1 MASKEYKLAV
11 RIMGIMDG
19 SLGKSVALTK
29 KQLRDIAKQATAPGI
44 SSGKLTNNEKIL
56 NAPYNAMKKIGKA
69 GAIAMG
75 TISAAALAA
84 GKKAVDVGMDFDKAM
99 SSWKGTAKAT
109 EAEFNIAREA
119 AMKYGRETTKTATE
133 SANALEYMALAGWS
147 VEDSVKALPS
157 VLKLSEATNLDLA
170 RTSDLVTDSMSATG
184 EVIGENGTNLQRFL
198 DVATMANNK
207 SNQTAEQLMEAWIQ
221 TGGVFKG
228 LKVDIEDSA
237 TALGVLA
244 NRGIK
249 GSEAGTALNAI
260 MINLTTGAGQAG
272 KAMKKLGVSAFQDGK
287 FKGLKQTLTEV
298 RDKLAGMTEEE
309 QNYYKARI
317 GGKHHIDAFTH
328 LLNGLDAVKDGKNEW
343 DGLNESL
350 RNANGSLQQMA
361 ATKMD
366 NLWGDTKIL
375 ESAMQDLGIKV
386 NDALNIPLR
395 DGAKAFTNMVYT
407 SDGFIGNLEEL
418 YPKLKRNAEGFG
430 EFVKPVIKIG
440 EFFVSNPEWLTG
452 AVWGFSTLALSL
464 KAVNV
469 GAKGIEA
476 FPKLIASLTTSLTA
490 NPMLAAATGIGI
502 LASGLIGLSTAIDA
516 YNAKEGKKDL
526 NKRFGDMKLSLKEL
540 NDVAMEIVGKKTF
553 ERLSQASKQLSAV
566 GQYSK
571 EIDRTAESLQ
581 KLQLRLS
588 VNSDFNKEDAEKL
601 GTELESL
608 ASGVSN
614 LVSEQQIAMHFSIRG
629 LFGDGDTTGE
639 GLIKQFDGMYTSI
652 RGDVERIG
660 KQLGDEYKKAMEDGI
675 ITPIEQETINT
686 LTKQLLDL
694 KEQAMQSENKVK
706 WDLLNNDAENAPL
719 TSESFANVVNKSSEY
734 AGEMTDNANELAKNS
749 LLHAEK
755 TLKESNEQGLIP
767 GDEGYYSQSMYDR
780 DVANIQKQR
789 QSVVMEAKAKPMEML
804 VNKVLKEYGKEFDER
819 DAKLR
824 NMDYNTEINLDIPFS
839 GKIGLSD
846 KKSQRG
852 LKDFLK
858 ENSDAIKQFREDVAS
873 MDTIPEDMQKTLDEL
888 NRIESITGNEVARK
902 GFLKKL
908 FSESYEKDL
917 SWHAKDYAKRFG
929 YSLKDAFSK
938 PIPISTNILLQ
949 NGSMSGMENILNS
962 VRNFFSGQNVKVNMP
977 IAPFANPAAKV
988 ESTAKAKGL
997 DKPSLIRKFAVGGRV
1012 NGPTNALIGEG
1023 GDAEYVIPM
1032 NNSARAASLLH
1043 QANAELSGINPSVG
1057 GQQNISYSPTINIT
1071 GGNASELK
1079 SALSD
1084 SYLDFKAMMDRYARE
1099 TRRVSF

>member
-19 SLGKSVALTK
+19 SLSKSAALTK
-29 KQLRDIAKQATAPGI
+29 KQIRDIAKQAAAPGTLGPI
-44 SSGKLTNNEKIL
+44 EQLAKNDKIL

-69 GAIAMG
+69 GVVAMG
-75 TISAAALAA
+75 TISAAALMA

-99 SSWKGTAKAT
+99 SSWKGTAKAN
-109 EAEFNIAREA
+109 EEEFNIAREA

-184 EVIGENGTNLQRFL
+184 EVIGENGKNLQRFL
-198 DVATMANNK
+198 DVATTANNK

-228 LKVDIEDSA
+228 LRVDIEDSA

-272 KAMKKLGVSAFQDGK
+272 KAMKKLGVSAFKDGK
-287 FKGLKQTLTEV
+287 FKGLKQTLTDV
-298 RDKLAGMTEEE
+298 RDKLAGLTEEE
-309 QNYYKARI
+309 QNFYKARI

-328 LLNGLDAVKDGKNEW
+328 LLNGLDATKDGKKEW
-343 DGLNESL
+343 DSLNESL

-375 ESAMQDLGIKV
+375 QSAMQDLGIKV
-386 NDALNIPLR
+386 SDAINIPLR
-395 DGAKAFTNMVYT
+395 DGAKAFTNMVYA

-418 YPKLKRNAEGFG
+418 YPKLKRSAEGFG

-452 AVWGFSTLALSL
+452 AVAGFSSMAVFM
-464 KAVNV
+464 KASNV
-469 GAKGIEA
+469 VPKGIESIVG
-476 FPKLIASLTTSLTA
+476 LVTTLGA
-490 NPMLAAATGIGI
+490 NPAVAIMNGISLLAAGI
-502 LASGLIGLSTAIDA
+502 IGVAVAVDK

-526 NKRFGDMKLSLKEL
+526 SKRFGDMKLSLKEL
-540 NDVAMEIVGKKTF
+540 NDVALEIVGKKTF

-571 EIDRTAESLQ
+571 DIDKTAESIE

-588 VNSDFNKEDAEKL
+588 VSSDFNPEDAEKL

-629 LFGDGDTTGE
+629 LFGEDSETGE
-639 GLIKQFDGMYTSI
+639 SLIKQFDGMYTSI

-686 LTKQLLDL
+686 LTQQILDL
-694 KEQAMQSENKVK
+694 KEQVMQTENKVK

-719 TSESFANVVNKSSEY
+719 TSESFTNVVNQASEY
-734 AGEMTDNANELAKNS
+734 GGEMTDNANELAKNV
-749 LLHAEK
+749 LMNAESA
-755 TLKESNEQGLIP
+755 LKKSKELGLSE
-767 GDEGYYSQSMYDR
+767 GDEGYYSQEMYDR
-780 DVANIQKQR
+780 TASDVEKQR
-789 QSVVMEAKAKPMEML
+789 KDTILRAKAKPMEVL
-804 VNKVLKEYGKEFDER
+804 TNKILSLYGKDFEER
-819 DAKLR
+819 EER
-824 NMDYNTEINLDIPFS
+824 IVNIPS
-839 GKIGLSD
+839 VTSLLEHKGIERLTQLKD
-846 KKSQRG
+846 PNAQRG
-852 LKDFLK
+852 LADFLK
-858 ENSDAIKQFREDVAS
+858 ENSDAIKQFREEVAGMDHIPDDVQE
-873 MDTIPEDMQKTLDEL
+873 TIDKL
-888 NRIESITGNEVARK
+888 NKIESITPDKKSKDEY
-902 GFLKKL
+902 LQKL
-908 FSESYEKDL
+908 FMTDKEFSEAAKWFAEKR
-917 SWHAKDYAKRFG
+917 HYT
-929 YSLKDAFSK
+929 LKSELSK
-938 PIPISTNILLQ
+938 PVPISTNIQLQ
-949 NGSMSGMENILNS
+949 SGSMSGLDGILTS
-962 VRNFFSGQNVKVNMP
+962 VRNFLSGRNVQVNMP
-977 IAPFANPAAKV
+977 VAPYASLEEKIKA
-988 ESTAKAKGL
+988 TAKAKGL
-997 DKPSLIRKFAVGGRV
+997 DKPSLIRRYAVGGRV

-1032 NNSARAASLLH
+1032 NNSARAAGLLQ

-1057 GQQNISYSPTINIT
+1057 GQQNINYSPTINIT

-1099 TRRVSF
+1099 ARRVSF

>member
-1 MASKEYKLAV
+1 MASKEYKLVV
-11 RIMGIMDG
+11 RIAGIMDA
-19 SLGKSVALTK
+19 SLGKSAALTK
-29 KQLRDIAKQATAPGI
+29 KQMRDIAKQAAAPGALGPI
-44 SSGKLTNNEKIL
+44 KQLAKNDKIL

-69 GAIAMG
+69 GAVAMG
-75 TISAAALAA
+75 TVSAAALMA

-99 SSWKGTAKAT
+99 SSWKGTAKAS
-109 EAEFNIAREA
+109 EEEFNIAREA

-184 EVIGENGTNLQRFL
+184 EVIGENGENLQRFL
-198 DVATMANNK
+198 DVATTANNK

-228 LKVDIEDSA
+228 LNVDIEDSA

-272 KAMKKLGVSAFQDGK
+272 KAMKKLGVSAFKDGK
-287 FKGLKQTLTEV
+287 FKGLKQTLTDV
-298 RDKLAGMTEEE
+298 RDKLAGLTEEE
-309 QNYYKARI
+309 QNFYKARI

-328 LLNGLDAVKDGKNEW
+328 LLNGLDATKDGKKEW
-343 DGLNESL
+343 DSLNESL

-375 ESAMQDLGIKV
+375 QSAMQDLGIKV
-386 NDALNIPLR
+386 NDAINIPLR
-395 DGAKAFTNMVYT
+395 DGAKAFTNMVYA

-418 YPKLKRNAEGFG
+418 YPKLKRSAEGFG

-452 AVWGFSTLALSL
+452 AVAGFSSMAVFM
-464 KAVNV
+464 KASNV
-469 GAKGIEA
+469 VPKGIESIVG
-476 FPKLIASLTTSLTA
+476 LVTTLGA
-490 NPMLAAATGIGI
+490 NPAVAWATGLSALAGGIIGV
-502 LASGLIGLSTAIDA
+502 AAAIDA

-526 NKRFGDMKLSLKEL
+526 SKRFGDMKLSLKEL
-540 NDVAMEIVGKKTF
+540 NDVALEIVGKKTF

-571 EIDRTAESLQ
+571 DIDKTAESIE

-588 VNSDFNKEDAEKL
+588 VSSDFNTEDAEKL
-601 GTELESL
+601 GTELEQL

-629 LFGDGDTTGE
+629 LFGEDSETGE
-639 GLIKQFDGMYTSI
+639 SLIKQFDGMYTSI

-686 LTKQLLDL
+686 LTQQLLDL
-694 KEQAMQSENKVK
+694 KEQAMQSENSAK
-706 WDLLNNDAENAPL
+706 WSLLNNDAENAPL
-719 TSESFANVVNKSSEY
+719 TSESFANVVDKSGEY
-734 AGEMTDNANELAKNS
+734 AKEMADNADELAKNA
-749 LLHAEK
+749 LMNAESA
-755 TLKESNEQGLIP
+755 LKKSKELGLSE
-767 GDEGYYSQSMYDR
+767 GQDGYYSQSMYDKT
-780 DVANIQKQR
+780 VSEINKQR
-789 QSVVMEAKAKPMEML
+789 QSVVMEAKAKPMEL
-804 VNKVLKEYGKEFDER
+804 LTNKIFSAYGKEFDER
-819 DAKLR
+819 DNRIRNLEPGAVLR
-824 NMDYNTEINLDIPFS
+824 YKEEDIVRFEN
-839 GKIGLSD
+839 
-846 KKSQRG
+846 KKAQRG
-852 LKDFLK
+852 LEDYLK
-858 ENSDAIKQFREDVAS
+858 EYAEPIKQFREEVAS
-873 MDTIPEDMQKTLDEL
+873 METVPEEVQKTLDKL
-888 NRIESITGNEVARK
+888 DKIESVTGNEKQRK
-902 GFLKKL
+902 KFLQN
-908 FSESYEKDL
+908 FFGSESEL
-917 SWHAKDYAKRFG
+917 TESAKYYASVYG
-929 YSLKDAFSK
+929 YSLKKEFSK
-938 PIPISTNILLQ
+938 PVSVNTNIQLQ
-949 NGSMSGMENILNS
+949 SGSMSGLDGILAS
-962 VRNFFSGQNVKVNMP
+962 VRNFISGKNVQVNMP
-977 IAPFANPAAKV
+977 VAPYASLEEKIKA
-988 ESTAKAKGL
+988 TAKAKGL
-997 DKPSLIRKFAVGGRV
+997 DKPSLIRRYAVGGRV

-1032 NNSARAASLLH
+1032 NNSARAAGLLQ
-1043 QANAELSGINPSVG
+1043 QANAELSGINSSVG

-1099 TRRVSF
+1099 ARRVSF

>member
-1 MASKEYKLAV
+1 MASKEYKLAI

-19 SLGKSVALTK
+19 SLGKSLALTK
-29 KQLRDIAKQATAPGI
+29 KQMRDIAKQATAPGI
-44 SSGKLTNNEKIL
+44 PSGKLTNNEKIL

-69 GAIAMG
+69 GVVAMG

-147 VEDSVKALPS
+147 VDDSVKALPS
-157 VLKLSEATNLDLA
+157 VLRLAEATNLDLA

-184 EVIGENGTNLQRFL
+184 EVIGENGENLQRFL

-249 GSEAGTALNAI
+249 GSEAGTAMKAI
-260 MINLTTGAGQAG
+260 MINLTAGIGRAG
-272 KAMKKLGVSAFQDGK
+272 KAMNTLGVSAFDKTTGK
-287 FKGLKQTLTEV
+287 FKGLKTVLTELNEKFSTMN
-298 RDKLAGMTEEE
+298 DE
-309 QNYYKARI
+309 QANTYKAML
-317 GGKHHIDAFTH
+317 GGKHHLDAFND
-328 LLNGLDAVKDGKNEW
+328 LLQGLTSEKNGKNEW
-343 DGLNESL
+343 DSLNESL
-350 RNANGSLQQMA
+350 RNANGSLQEMA

-375 ESAMQDLGIKV
+375 QSAMQDLGIKV

-395 DGAKAFTNMVYT
+395 DGAKAFTNMVYA
-407 SDGFIGNLEEL
+407 SDGFIGNLEEM

-430 EFVKPVIKIG
+430 EFIKPVIKIG

-452 AVWGFSTLALSL
+452 ALAGFSSMAVFM
-464 KAVNV
+464 KASNV
-469 GAKGIEA
+469 VPKGIESITKFVTTLGTNPVLA
-476 FPKLIASLTTSLTA
+476 TATGLSL
-490 NPMLAAATGIGI
+490 LAAGI
-502 LASGLIGLSTAIDA
+502 IGVAVAIDT
-516 YNAKEGKKDL
+516 YRAKEGKKDL

-629 LFGDGDTTGE
+629 LFGEGDATGE

-686 LTKQLLDL
+686 LTQQLLDL
-694 KEQAMQSENKVK
+694 KEQVMQAENKAK
-706 WDLLNNDAENAPL
+706 WDLLSNDIENTPL
-719 TSESFANVVNKSSEY
+719 TSESFANLVNKSSEY
-734 AGEMTDNANELAKNS
+734 AKEMEENADESAKNAMAQAS
-749 LLHAEK
+749 LALER
-755 TLKESNEQGLIP
+755 SNKRGLVP
-767 GDEGYYSQSMYDR
+767 GDDEYFSQSMYDR
-780 DVANIQKQR
+780 TISEIKNKR
-789 QSVVMEAKAKPMEML
+789 QNVVMEAKTKPIDILTDKLLSAYGQEFAERDNRIRNLEPGAVLRYDEEDL
-804 VNKVLKEYGKEFDER
+804 VRFENKKAQRGLEDHLKEYAE
-819 DAKLR
+819 
-824 NMDYNTEINLDIPFS
+824 P
-839 GKIGLSD
+839 
-846 KKSQRG
+846 
-852 LKDFLK
+852 
-858 ENSDAIKQFREDVAS
+858 IKQFREEVEN
-873 MDTIPEDMQKTLDEL
+873 MENIPEDVQKTLDKL
-888 NRIESITGNEVARK
+888 DKLESVTGDK
-902 GFLKKL
+902 KQKKKFLQN
-908 FSESYEKDL
+908 FFGSESEL
-917 SWHAKDYAKRFG
+917 SEGAKNFANACG
-929 YSLKDAFSK
+929 YSLKKEFSK
-938 PIPISTNILLQ
+938 PIRINTNIQLQ
-949 NGSMSGMENILNS
+949 NGSMSGMETILNS

-977 IAPFANPAAKV
+977 IAPFANPAAKA

-1032 NNSARAASLLH
+1032 NNSARAASLLQ

-1057 GQQNISYSPTINIT
+1057 GQQNISYSPVINIS
-1071 GGNASELK
+1071 GGNANELK
-1079 SALSD
+1079 AALTD
-1084 SYLDFKAMMDRYARE
+1084 SYADFKAMMDRYARE

>member
-1 MASKEYKLAV
+1 MASKEYKLAI

-19 SLGKSVALTK
+19 SLGKSLALTK
-29 KQLRDIAKQATAPGI
+29 KQMRDIAKQVSAPGAL
-44 SSGKLTNNEKIL
+44 GLGTMEQLAKNEKIL

-69 GAIAMG
+69 GAVAMG
-75 TISAAALAA
+75 TISAAALMA

-147 VEDSVKALPS
+147 VGDSVKALPS

-184 EVIGENGTNLQRFL
+184 EVIGENGENLQRFL

-272 KAMKKLGVSAFQDGK
+272 KAMQKLGVSAFENGK

-298 RDKLAGMTEEE
+298 RDKLSGLTEEE

-375 ESAMQDLGIKV
+375 QSAMQDLGIKV
-386 NDALNIPLR
+386 SDAINMPLR
-395 DGAKAFTNMVYT
+395 DGAKAFTNMVYA

-418 YPKLKRNAEGFG
+418 YPKLKRGAEGFG

-440 EFFVSNPEWLTG
+440 EFFVSNPQWLTG
-452 AVWGFSTLALSL
+452 AVTGFASMAVFM
-464 KAVNV
+464 KASNV
-469 GAKGIEA
+469 VPKGIESIA
-476 FPKLIASLTTSLTA
+476 KLVTTLGA
-490 NPMLAAATGIGI
+490 NPVLAWATGLSLLAGGIIGV
-502 LASGLIGLSTAIDA
+502 ARAVDA

-540 NDVAMEIVGKKTF
+540 GDVAMEIVGKKTF

-629 LFGDGDTTGE
+629 LFGEGDATGE

-686 LTKQLLDL
+686 LTQQLLDL
-694 KEQAMQSENKVK
+694 KEQAMKSENNAK
-706 WDLLNNDAENAPL
+706 WSLLNNDAENAPL
-719 TSESFANVVNKSSEY
+719 TSESFANVVNKSGEY
-734 AGEMTDNANELAKNS
+734 AKEMADNADELAKNA
-749 LLHAEK
+749 LMNAESA
-755 TLKESNEQGLIP
+755 LKKSKELGLSE
-767 GDEGYYSQSMYDR
+767 GQDGYYSQSMYNSAIADIEKR
-780 DVANIQKQR
+780 R
-789 QSVVMEAKAKPMEML
+789 QGVVMEAKAKPIEL
-804 VNKVLKEYGKEFDER
+804 LTNKILSAYGKEFNER
-819 DAKLR
+819 DNRIRNLEPGAVLR
-824 NMDYNTEINLDIPFS
+824 YDEEDLVRFEN
-839 GKIGLSD
+839 
-846 KKSQRG
+846 KKAQRG
-852 LKDFLK
+852 LEDYLK
-858 ENSDAIKQFREDVAS
+858 EYAEPIKQFREEVAS
-873 MDTIPEDMQKTLDEL
+873 METIPEDVQKTLDKL
-888 NRIESITGNEVARK
+888 DKIESVTGDKKQRK
-902 GFLKKL
+902 KFLQN
-908 FSESYEKDL
+908 FFGSESEL
-917 SWHAKDYAKRFG
+917 TESAKYYASVYG
-929 YSLKDAFSK
+929 YSLKKEFSK
-938 PIPISTNILLQ
+938 PISVNTNIQLQ

-1032 NNSARAASLLH
+1032 NNSARAASLLQ

-1057 GQQNISYSPTINIT
+1057 GQQNISYSPTINIS
-1071 GGNASELK
+1071 GGNANEIK

-1084 SYLDFKAMMDRYARE
+1084 SYADFKAMMDRYARE
-1099 TRRVSF
+1099 TRRTSF

>member
-1 MASKEYKLAV
+1 MASKEYKLAI

-19 SLGKSVALTK
+19 SLGKSLALTK
-29 KQLRDIAKQATAPGI
+29 KQMRDIAKQVSAPGALGL
-44 SSGKLTNNEKIL
+44 GKMEQLANNEKIL

-69 GAIAMG
+69 GAVAMG
-75 TISAAALAA
+75 TISAAALMA

-109 EAEFNIAREA
+109 EAEFNLAREA

-147 VEDSVKALPS
+147 VGDSVKALPS

-272 KAMKKLGVSAFQDGK
+272 KAMQKLGVSAFENGK

-298 RDKLAGMTEEE
+298 RDKLSGLTEEE

-350 RNANGSLQQMA
+350 KNANGSLQQMA

-375 ESAMQDLGIKV
+375 QSAMQDLGIKAS
-386 NDALNIPLR
+386 DAINIPLR
-395 DGAKAFTNMVYT
+395 DGAKAFTNMVYA

-418 YPKLKRNAEGFG
+418 YPKLKRGAEGFG
-430 EFVKPVIKIG
+430 EFVEPVLKIG

-452 AVWGFSTLALSL
+452 AVTGFASMAVFM
-464 KAVNV
+464 KASNV
-469 GAKGIEA
+469 VPKGIESIA
-476 FPKLIASLTTSLTA
+476 KLVTTLGA
-490 NPMLAAATGIGI
+490 NPVLAWATGLSLLAGGIIGV
-502 LASGLIGLSTAIDA
+502 ARAVDA

-540 NDVAMEIVGKKTF
+540 GDVAMEIVGKKTF

-629 LFGDGDTTGE
+629 LFGEGDATGE

-686 LTKQLLDL
+686 LTQQLLDL
-694 KEQAMQSENKVK
+694 KEQAMKSENNAK
-706 WDLLNNDAENAPL
+706 WSLLNNDAENAPL
-719 TSESFANVVNKSSEY
+719 TSESFANVVNKSGEY
-734 AGEMTDNANELAKNS
+734 AKEMADNADELAKNAMMN
-749 LLHAEK
+749 AEA
-755 TLKESNEQGLIP
+755 TLNKSKELGLSE
-767 GDEGYYSQSMYDR
+767 GQDGYYSQSMYDSAIAGIEKR
-780 DVANIQKQR
+780 R
-789 QSVVMEAKAKPMEML
+789 QSVVMEAKAKPIEL
-804 VNKVLKEYGKEFDER
+804 LTNKILSAYGKEFDER
-819 DAKLR
+819 DNRIRNLEPGAVLR
-824 NMDYNTEINLDIPFS
+824 YNEEDIVRFEN
-839 GKIGLSD
+839 
-846 KKSQRG
+846 KKAQRG
-852 LKDFLK
+852 LEDYLK
-858 ENSDAIKQFREDVAS
+858 EYAEPIKQFREEVAS
-873 MDTIPEDMQKTLDEL
+873 METVPEDVQKTLDKL
-888 NRIESITGNEVARK
+888 DKIESVTGDKKQRK
-902 GFLKKL
+902 KFLQN
-908 FSESYEKDL
+908 FFGSESEL
-917 SWHAKDYAKRFG
+917 TESAKYYASVYG
-929 YSLKDAFSK
+929 YSLKKEFSK
-938 PIPISTNILLQ
+938 PVTVNTNIQLQ

-1032 NNSARAASLLH
+1032 NNSARAANLLQ

-1057 GQQNISYSPTINIT
+1057 GQQNISYSPIINIS
-1071 GGNASELK
+1071 GGNANEIK
-1079 SALSD
+1079 SVLSD
-1084 SYLDFKAMMDRYARE
+1084 SYADFKAMMDRYARE
-1099 TRRVSF
+1099 TRRTSF

>member
-1 MASKEYKLAV
+1 MASKEYKLAI

-19 SLGKSVALTK
+19 SLGKSLALTK
-29 KQLRDIAKQATAPGI
+29 KQMRDIAKQVSAPGALGLGTI
-44 SSGKLTNNEKIL
+44 EQLAKNEKIL

-69 GAIAMG
+69 GAVAMG
-75 TISAAALAA
+75 TISAAALMA

-133 SANALEYMALAGWS
+133 SANALEYMALAGWN
-147 VEDSVKALPS
+147 VDESVKALPS

-184 EVIGENGTNLQRFL
+184 EVIGENGENLQRFL

-228 LKVDIEDSA
+228 LRVDIEDSA

-272 KAMKKLGVSAFQDGK
+272 KAMQKLGVSAFENGK

-298 RDKLAGMTEEE
+298 RDKLSGLTEEE

-350 RNANGSLQQMA
+350 RNANGSLKQMA

-375 ESAMQDLGIKV
+375 QSAMQDLGIKV
-386 NDALNIPLR
+386 SDAINIPLR
-395 DGAKAFTNMVYT
+395 DGAKAFTNMIYA

-418 YPKLKRNAEGFG
+418 YPKLKRGAEGFG
-430 EFVKPVIKIG
+430 EFVEPVLKIG

-452 AVWGFSTLALSL
+452 AVTGFASMAVFM
-464 KAVNV
+464 KASNV
-469 GAKGIEA
+469 VPKGIESIA
-476 FPKLIASLTTSLTA
+476 KLVTTLGA
-490 NPMLAAATGIGI
+490 NPVLAWATGLSLLAGGIIGV
-502 LASGLIGLSTAIDA
+502 ARAVDA

-540 NDVAMEIVGKKTF
+540 GDVAMEIVGKKTF

-629 LFGDGDTTGE
+629 LFGEGDATGE

-686 LTKQLLDL
+686 LTQQLLDL
-694 KEQAMQSENKVK
+694 KEQAMQSENNAK
-706 WDLLNNDAENAPL
+706 WSLLNNDAENAPL

-734 AGEMTDNANELAKNS
+734 AKEMADNADELAKNS
-749 LLHAEK
+749 LMNAESA
-755 TLKESNEQGLIP
+755 LKKSKELGLSE
-767 GDEGYYSQSMYDR
+767 GQDGYYSQSMYDSAIAEIEKR
-780 DVANIQKQR
+780 R
-789 QSVVMEAKAKPMEML
+789 QSVVMEAKAKPIEL
-804 VNKVLKEYGKEFDER
+804 LTNKILSAYGKEFDER
-819 DAKLR
+819 DNRIRNLEQGAVLR
-824 NMDYNTEINLDIPFS
+824 YNEEDIVRFEN
-839 GKIGLSD
+839 
-846 KKSQRG
+846 KKAQRG
-852 LKDFLK
+852 LEDYLK
-858 ENSDAIKQFREDVAS
+858 EYAEPIKQFREEVAS
-873 MDTIPEDMQKTLDEL
+873 METVPEDVQKTLDKL
-888 NRIESITGNEVARK
+888 DKIESVTGDKKQRK
-902 GFLKKL
+902 KFLQN
-908 FSESYEKDL
+908 FFGSESEL
-917 SWHAKDYAKRFG
+917 TESAKYYASVYG
-929 YSLKDAFSK
+929 YSLKKEFSK
-938 PIPISTNILLQ
+938 PVAVNTNIQLQ

-1032 NNSARAASLLH
+1032 NNSARAASLLQ

-1057 GQQNISYSPTINIT
+1057 GQQNISYSPTINIS
-1071 GGNASELK
+1071 GGNANEIK

-1084 SYLDFKAMMDRYARE
+1084 SYADFKAMMDRYARE
-1099 TRRVSF
+1099 TRRTSF

>member
-1 MASKEYKLAV
+1 MASKEYKLAI

-19 SLGKSVALTK
+19 SLSKSAALTK
-29 KQLRDIAKQATAPGI
+29 KQMRDIAKQAAAPGTLGPI
-44 SSGKLTNNEKIL
+44 EQLTKNEKIL

-69 GAIAMG
+69 GAVAMG
-75 TISAAALAA
+75 TVSAAALMA

-147 VEDSVKALPS
+147 VNDSVKALPS

-184 EVIGENGTNLQRFL
+184 EVIGENGENLQRFL
-198 DVATMANNK
+198 DVATTANNK

-228 LKVDIEDSA
+228 LRVDIEDSA

-272 KAMKKLGVSAFQDGK
+272 KAMKKLGVSAFKDGK
-287 FKGLKQTLTEV
+287 FKGLKQTLTDV
-298 RDKLAGMTEEE
+298 RDKLAGLTEEE
-309 QNYYKARI
+309 QNFYKARI

-343 DGLNESL
+343 DGLNEAL
-350 RNANGSLQQMA
+350 RNANGSLQEMA

-375 ESAMQDLGIKV
+375 QSAMQDLGIKV
-386 NDALNIPLR
+386 SDALNIPLR
-395 DGAKAFTNMVYT
+395 DGAKAFTNMVYA

-430 EFVKPVIKIG
+430 EFVKPVIKMG

-452 AVWGFSTLALSL
+452 AVWGFSALALSL
-464 KAVNV
+464 KAVNT
-469 GAKGIEA
+469 GAKGIESIIG
-476 FPKLIASLTTSLTA
+476 FVTTLGA
-490 NPMLAAATGIGI
+490 NPVLAIATGLGLVASGIIGVAAA
-502 LASGLIGLSTAIDA
+502 IDT

-571 EIDRTAESLQ
+571 DIDRTAESIQ
-581 KLQLRLS
+581 KLQLRIS
-588 VNSDFNKEDAEKL
+588 VSSDFNPEDAEKL
-601 GTELESL
+601 GTELEQL

-629 LFGDGDTTGE
+629 LFGEGDATGE

-686 LTKQLLDL
+686 LTKQILDL
-694 KEQAMQSENKVK
+694 KEQVMQSENKAK

-719 TSESFANVVNKSSEY
+719 TSESFANVVNKSGEY
-734 AGEMTDNANELAKNS
+734 AKEAADNANELAKNS
-749 LLHAEK
+749 LMNAEA
-755 TLKESNEQGLIP
+755 TLKKSKELGLTE
-767 GDEGYYSQSMYDR
+767 GQDGYYSQDMYDK
-780 DVANIQKQR
+780 DVTNIEKQR
-789 QSVVMEAKAKPMEML
+789 QNVVMEAKAKPIELLTNKLLSSYEKEFAERDNRIRNLEPGDALRYTEDDL
-804 VNKVLKEYGKEFDER
+804 VRFQDKKAQGGFEKYLKEYAE
-819 DAKLR
+819 
-824 NMDYNTEINLDIPFS
+824 P
-839 GKIGLSD
+839 
-846 KKSQRG
+846 
-852 LKDFLK
+852 
-858 ENSDAIKQFREDVAS
+858 IKQFRDEVANMES
-873 MDTIPEDMQKTLDEL
+873 VPDDIQKTLDKL
-888 NRIESITGNEVARK
+888 DKIESVTGDEKKAKKFLQNFFGSERGLSEGAK
-902 GFLKKL
+902 YYAESCGYLLKK
-908 FSESYEKDL
+908 E
-917 SWHAKDYAKRFG
+917 
-929 YSLKDAFSK
+929 FSK

-949 NGSMSGMENILNS
+949 NGSMSGMESVLNS
-962 VRNFFSGQNVKVNMP
+962 VRNYFSNQNVKVNMP
-977 IAPFANPAAKV
+977 IAPYANASEKI
-988 ESTAKAKGL
+988 ESTIKSKGL

-1057 GQQNISYSPTINIT
+1057 GQQNISYSPVINIS
-1071 GGNASELK
+1071 GGNANELK
-1079 SALSD
+1079 AALTD
-1084 SYLDFKAMMDRYARE
+1084 SYADFKAMMDRYARE

>member
-19 SLGKSVALTK
+19 SLSKSAALTK
-29 KQLRDIAKQATAPGI
+29 KQIRDIAKQAAAPGAL
-44 SSGKLTNNEKIL
+44 GPVQQLANNEKIL
-56 NAPYNAMKKIGKA
+56 NAPYKAMKKIGKA
-69 GAIAMG
+69 GAVAMG
-75 TISAAALAA
+75 TISAAALMA

-99 SSWKGTAKAT
+99 SSWKGTAKAS
-109 EAEFNIAREA
+109 EAEFSLAREA
-119 AMKYGRETTKTATE
+119 ALKYGRETTKTATE

-184 EVIGENGTNLQRFL
+184 EVIGENGENLQRFL
-198 DVATMANNK
+198 DVATTANNK

-272 KAMKKLGVSAFQDGK
+272 KAMQKLGVSAFENGK

-298 RDKLAGMTEEE
+298 RDKLSGLTEEE

-350 RNANGSLQQMA
+350 RTANGSLQQMA

-375 ESAMQDLGIKV
+375 QSAMQDLGIKAS
-386 NDALNIPLR
+386 DAINIPLR
-395 DGAKAFTNMVYT
+395 DGAKEFTNMVYA
-407 SDGFIGNLEEL
+407 SDEFIGNLEEL
-418 YPKLKRNAEGFG
+418 YPKLKRGAEGFG
-430 EFVKPVIKIG
+430 AFVKPVIKIG

-452 AVWGFSTLALSL
+452 AVTGFASMAVFM
-464 KAVNV
+464 KASNAVP
-469 GAKGIEA
+469 KGIESIVGLVTA
-476 FPKLIASLTTSLTA
+476 LGA
-490 NPMLAAATGIGI
+490 NPALAWATGLSLLAGGIIGV
-502 LASGLIGLSTAIDA
+502 SVAIDK

-526 NKRFGDMKLSLKEL
+526 SKRFGDMKLSLKEL
-540 NDVAMEIVGKKTF
+540 GDVAMEIVGKKTF

-629 LFGDGDTTGE
+629 LFGEGDATGE

-652 RGDVERIG
+652 RSDVERIG

-686 LTKQLLDL
+686 LTQQLLDL
-694 KEQAMQSENKVK
+694 KEQAMKSENNAK
-706 WDLLNNDAENAPL
+706 WSLLNNDAENAPL

-734 AGEMTDNANELAKNS
+734 AKEMADNADELAKNS
-749 LLHAEK
+749 LMNAESA
-755 TLKESNEQGLIP
+755 LKKSKELGLSE
-767 GDEGYYSQSMYDR
+767 GQDGYYSQSMYDSAITEIEKR
-780 DVANIQKQR
+780 R
-789 QSVVMEAKAKPMEML
+789 QSVVMEAKAKPIEL
-804 VNKVLKEYGKEFDER
+804 LTNKILSAYGKEFDER
-819 DAKLR
+819 DNRIRNLEPGAVLR
-824 NMDYNTEINLDIPFS
+824 YNEEDIVRFEN
-839 GKIGLSD
+839 
-846 KKSQRG
+846 KKAQRG
-852 LKDFLK
+852 LEDYLK
-858 ENSDAIKQFREDVAS
+858 EYAEPIKQFREEVAS
-873 MDTIPEDMQKTLDEL
+873 METVPEDVQKTLDKL
-888 NRIESITGNEVARK
+888 DKIESVTGDKKQRK
-902 GFLKKL
+902 KFLQN
-908 FSESYEKDL
+908 FFGSESEL
-917 SWHAKDYAKRFG
+917 TESAKYYASVYG
-929 YSLKDAFSK
+929 YSLKKEFSK
-938 PIPISTNILLQ
+938 PVAVNTNIQLQ

-1032 NNSARAASLLH
+1032 NNSARAASLLQ

-1057 GQQNISYSPTINIT
+1057 GQQNISYSPTINIS
-1071 GGNASELK
+1071 GGNASEIK

-1084 SYLDFKAMMDRYARE
+1084 SYADFKAMMDRYARE
-1099 TRRVSF
+1099 TRRTSF

>member
-1 MASKEYKLAV
+1 MSKSA
-11 RIMGIMDG
+11 
-19 SLGKSVALTK
+19 ALTK
-29 KQLRDIAKQATAPGI
+29 KQMRDIAKIAAAPGI
-44 SSGKLTNNEKIL
+44 PGPMKQLADNEKIL

-69 GAIAMG
+69 GAVAMG
-75 TISAAALAA
+75 TISAAALMA

-133 SANALEYMALAGWS
+133 SANALEYMALAGWN
-147 VEDSVKALPS
+147 VDESVKALPS

-184 EVIGENGTNLQRFL
+184 EVIGENGENLQRFL

-228 LKVDIEDSA
+228 LRVDIEDSA

-272 KAMKKLGVSAFQDGK
+272 KAMQKLGVSAFENGK

-298 RDKLAGMTEEE
+298 RDKLSGLTEEQ

-375 ESAMQDLGIKV
+375 QSAMQDLGIKV
-386 NDALNIPLR
+386 SDAINIPLR
-395 DGAKAFTNMVYT
+395 DGAKAFTNMVYA

-418 YPKLKRNAEGFG
+418 YPKLKRGAEGFG
-430 EFVKPVIKIG
+430 EFVKPVLKIG

-452 AVWGFSTLALSL
+452 AVWGVSTLAVTL
-464 KAVNV
+464 KGFLTA
-469 GAKGIEA
+469 AKGATAISE
-476 FPKLIASLTTSLTA
+476 LVITLGA
-490 NPMLAAATGIGI
+490 NPVLAAVTGLGL
-502 LASGLIGLSTAIDA
+502 LAGGVVGVATAIDK

-526 NKRFGDMKLSLKEL
+526 SKRFGDMKLSLKEL
-540 NDVAMEIVGKKTF
+540 GDVAMEIVGKKTF

-629 LFGDGDTTGE
+629 LFGEGDATGE

-652 RGDVERIG
+652 RGKVERIG

-686 LTKQLLDL
+686 LTQQLLDL
-694 KEQAMQSENKVK
+694 KEQVMQSENKAK
-706 WDLLNNDAENAPL
+706 WDLLNSDAENAPL
-719 TSESFANVVNKSSEY
+719 TSESFANVVNKAGEY
-734 AGEMTDNANELAKNS
+734 AGEMADNADELAKNT
-749 LLHAEK
+749 LLHAEAALK
-755 TLKESNEQGLIP
+755 TSNEQGLVP
-767 GDEGYYSQSMYDR
+767 GDEGYFNQAMYDR
-780 DVANIQKQR
+780 TVADVKKKKQN
-789 QSVVMEAKAKPMEML
+789 VVMEAKAKPIEL
-804 VNKVLKEYGKEFDER
+804 LTNKLLSAYEKEFAERDNRIRNMTPGEKANNTEETLLSFTNSKAQRGLRDSLKEYAE
-819 DAKLR
+819 
-824 NMDYNTEINLDIPFS
+824 P
-839 GKIGLSD
+839 
-846 KKSQRG
+846 
-852 LKDFLK
+852 
-858 ENSDAIKQFREDVAS
+858 IKQFREEVANMES
-873 MDTIPEDMQKTLDEL
+873 IPEEVQKTLDKL
-888 NRIESITGNEVARK
+888 DKLESVSGNSNAGK
-902 GFLKKL
+902 NFLKKFYGNEKQL
-908 FSESYEKDL
+908 SEA
-917 SWHAKDYAKRFG
+917 AKEFALGYGYA
-929 YSLKDAFSK
+929 LKKELSK

-977 IAPFANPAAKV
+977 IAPFSNPAAKV

-997 DKPSLIRKFAVGGRV
+997 DKPSLIRKFAIGGRV

-1032 NNSARAASLLH
+1032 NNSARAASLLQ

-1057 GQQNISYSPTINIT
+1057 GQQNISYSPTINIS
-1071 GGNASELK
+1071 GGNASEIK

-1084 SYLDFKAMMDRYARE
+1084 SYADFKVMMDRYARE
-1099 TRRVSF
+1099 TRRTSF

>member
-1 MASKEYKLAV
+1 MASKEYKLAI

-19 SLGKSVALTK
+19 SLGKSLALTK
-29 KQLRDIAKQATAPGI
+29 KQMRDIAKQVSAPGAL
-44 SSGKLTNNEKIL
+44 GLGTMEQLAKNEKIL

-69 GAIAMG
+69 GAVAMG
-75 TISAAALAA
+75 TISAAALMA

-147 VEDSVKALPS
+147 VGDSVKALPS

-184 EVIGENGTNLQRFL
+184 EVIGENGENLQRFL
-198 DVATMANNK
+198 DVATTANNK

-272 KAMKKLGVSAFQDGK
+272 KAMQKLGVSAFENGK

-375 ESAMQDLGIKV
+375 QSAMQDLGIKV
-386 NDALNIPLR
+386 SDAINIPLR
-395 DGAKAFTNMVYT
+395 DGAKAFTNMVYA

-418 YPKLKRNAEGFG
+418 YPKLKRGAEGFG
-430 EFVKPVIKIG
+430 EFVEPVLKIG

-452 AVWGFSTLALSL
+452 AVTGFASMAVFM
-464 KAVNV
+464 KASNV
-469 GAKGIEA
+469 VPKGIESIVGLVTA
-476 FPKLIASLTTSLTA
+476 LGA
-490 NPMLAAATGIGI
+490 NPALAWATGLSLLAGGIIGV
-502 LASGLIGLSTAIDA
+502 ARAVDA

-540 NDVAMEIVGKKTF
+540 GDVAMEIVGKKTF

-601 GTELESL
+601 GTELENL

-629 LFGDGDTTGE
+629 LFGEGDATGE

-686 LTKQLLDL
+686 LTQQLLDL
-694 KEQAMQSENKVK
+694 KEQAMQSENNAK
-706 WDLLNNDAENAPL
+706 WNLLNNDAESAPL
-719 TSESFANVVNKSSEY
+719 TSESFANVVNKSGEY
-734 AGEMTDNANELAKNS
+734 AKEMADNADELAKNAMMN
-749 LLHAEK
+749 AEA
-755 TLKESNEQGLIP
+755 TLKKSKELGLSE
-767 GDEGYYSQSMYDR
+767 GQDGYYSQSMYDSAIAGIEKR
-780 DVANIQKQR
+780 R
-789 QSVVMEAKAKPMEML
+789 QSVVMEAKAKPIEL
-804 VNKVLKEYGKEFDER
+804 LTNKLLSAYEKEFAERDNRIRNMTPGEKANNTEETLLSFTNSKAQRGLRDSLKEYAE
-819 DAKLR
+819 
-824 NMDYNTEINLDIPFS
+824 P
-839 GKIGLSD
+839 
-846 KKSQRG
+846 
-852 LKDFLK
+852 
-858 ENSDAIKQFREDVAS
+858 IKQFREEVANMES
-873 MDTIPEDMQKTLDEL
+873 IPEEVQKTLDKL
-888 NRIESITGNEVARK
+888 DKLESVSGNSNAGK
-902 GFLKKL
+902 SFLKKFYGNEKQL
-908 FSESYEKDL
+908 SEA
-917 SWHAKDYAKRFG
+917 AKEFALGYGYA
-929 YSLKDAFSK
+929 LKKELSK

-977 IAPFANPAAKV
+977 IAPFSNPAAKV

-997 DKPSLIRKFAVGGRV
+997 DKPSLIRKFAIGGRV

-1032 NNSARAASLLH
+1032 NNSARAASLLQ

-1057 GQQNISYSPTINIT
+1057 GQQNISYSPTINIS
-1071 GGNASELK
+1071 GGNASEIK
-1079 SALSD
+1079 SALLD
-1084 SYLDFKAMMDRYARE
+1084 SYADFKAMMDRYARE
-1099 TRRVSF
+1099 TRRTSF

>member
-1 MASKEYKLAV
+1 MASKEYKLAI

-19 SLGKSVALTK
+19 SLGKSLALTK
-29 KQLRDIAKQATAPGI
+29 KQMRDIAKQVSAPGAL
-44 SSGKLTNNEKIL
+44 GLGTMEQLAKNEKIL

-69 GAIAMG
+69 GAVAMG
-75 TISAAALAA
+75 TISAAALMA

-99 SSWKGTAKAT
+99 SSWKGTAKAS
-109 EAEFNIAREA
+109 EAEFNLAREA

-147 VEDSVKALPS
+147 VDDSVKALPS

-184 EVIGENGTNLQRFL
+184 EVIGENGENLQRFL

-237 TALGVLA
+237 TELGVLA

-272 KAMKKLGVSAFQDGK
+272 KAMQKLGVSAFENGK

-298 RDKLAGMTEEE
+298 RDKLSGLTEEQ

-375 ESAMQDLGIKV
+375 QSAMQDLGIKAS
-386 NDALNIPLR
+386 DAINIPLR
-395 DGAKAFTNMVYT
+395 DGAKAFTNMVYA

-418 YPKLKRNAEGFG
+418 YPKLKRGAEGFG
-430 EFVKPVIKIG
+430 EFVEPVLKIG

-452 AVWGFSTLALSL
+452 AVTGFASMAVFM
-464 KAVNV
+464 KASNV
-469 GAKGIEA
+469 VPKGIESIA
-476 FPKLIASLTTSLTA
+476 KLVTTLGA
-490 NPMLAAATGIGI
+490 NPVLAWATGLSLLAGGIIGV
-502 LASGLIGLSTAIDA
+502 ARAVDA

-540 NDVAMEIVGKKTF
+540 GDVAMEIVGKKTF

-629 LFGDGDTTGE
+629 LFGEGDATGE

-686 LTKQLLDL
+686 LTQQLLDL
-694 KEQAMQSENKVK
+694 KEQAMKSENNAK
-706 WDLLNNDAENAPL
+706 WSLLNNDAENAPL
-719 TSESFANVVNKSSEY
+719 TSESFANVVNKSGEY
-734 AGEMTDNANELAKNS
+734 AKEMADNADELAKNA
-749 LLHAEK
+749 LMNAESA
-755 TLKESNEQGLIP
+755 LKKSKELGLSE
-767 GDEGYYSQSMYDR
+767 GQDGYYSQSMYNSAIADIEKR
-780 DVANIQKQR
+780 R
-789 QSVVMEAKAKPMEML
+789 QGVVMEAKAKPIEL
-804 VNKVLKEYGKEFDER
+804 LTNKILSAYGKEFNER
-819 DAKLR
+819 DNRIRNLEPGAVLR
-824 NMDYNTEINLDIPFS
+824 YDEEDLVRFEN
-839 GKIGLSD
+839 
-846 KKSQRG
+846 KKAQRG
-852 LKDFLK
+852 LEDYLK
-858 ENSDAIKQFREDVAS
+858 EYAEPIKQFREEVAS
-873 MDTIPEDMQKTLDEL
+873 METIPEDVQKTLDKL
-888 NRIESITGNEVARK
+888 DKIESVTGDKKQRK
-902 GFLKKL
+902 KFLQN
-908 FSESYEKDL
+908 FFGSESEL
-917 SWHAKDYAKRFG
+917 TESAKYYASVYG
-929 YSLKDAFSK
+929 YSLKKEFSK
-938 PIPISTNILLQ
+938 PISVNTNIQLQ

-1032 NNSARAASLLH
+1032 NNSARAASLLQ

-1057 GQQNISYSPTINIT
+1057 GQQNISYSPTINIS
-1071 GGNASELK
+1071 GGNANEIK

-1084 SYLDFKAMMDRYARE
+1084 SYADFKAMMDRYARE
-1099 TRRVSF
+1099 TRRTSF

>member
-1 MASKEYKLAV
+1 MASKEYKLAI

-19 SLGKSVALTK
+19 SLGKSLALTK
-29 KQLRDIAKQATAPGI
+29 KQMRDIAKQVSAPGAL
-44 SSGKLTNNEKIL
+44 GLGTMEQLAKNEKIL

-69 GAIAMG
+69 GAVAMG

-109 EAEFNIAREA
+109 EAEFNLAREA

-147 VEDSVKALPS
+147 VGDSVKALPS

-184 EVIGENGTNLQRFL
+184 EVIGENGENLQRFL

-272 KAMKKLGVSAFQDGK
+272 KAMQKLGVSAFENGK

-298 RDKLAGMTEEE
+298 RDKLSGLTEEE

-375 ESAMQDLGIKV
+375 QSAMQDLGIKAS
-386 NDALNIPLR
+386 DAINIPLR
-395 DGAKAFTNMVYT
+395 DGAKAFTNMVYA

-418 YPKLKRNAEGFG
+418 YPKLKRGAEGFG
-430 EFVKPVIKIG
+430 EFVKPVLKIG
-440 EFFVSNPEWLTG
+440 EFFVSNPQWLTG
-452 AVWGFSTLALSL
+452 AVTGFSALAVSL
-464 KAVNV
+464 KAINV
-469 GAKGIEA
+469 GAKGIEG
-476 FPKLIASLTTSLTA
+476 FSKLMALLGA
-490 NPMLAAATGIGI
+490 NPVLATTTGIAALAAGI
-502 LASGLIGLSTAIDA
+502 IGVSAAIDT

-540 NDVAMEIVGKKTF
+540 GDVAMEIVGKKTF

-629 LFGDGDTTGE
+629 LFGEGDATGE

-686 LTKQLLDL
+686 LTQQLLDL
-694 KEQAMQSENKVK
+694 KEQAMQSENNAK
-706 WDLLNNDAENAPL
+706 WSLLNNDAENAPL
-719 TSESFANVVNKSSEY
+719 TSESFANVVNKSGEY
-734 AGEMTDNANELAKNS
+734 AQEMADNANELAKNA
-749 LLHAEK
+749 LMNAESA
-755 TLKESNEQGLIP
+755 LKKSKELGLSE
-767 GDEGYYSQSMYDR
+767 GQDGYYSQSMYNSAIAGIEKR
-780 DVANIQKQR
+780 R
-789 QSVVMEAKAKPMEML
+789 QGIVMEAKAKPIEL
-804 VNKVLKEYGKEFDER
+804 LTNKILSAYGKEFNER
-819 DAKLR
+819 DNRIRNLEPGAVLR
-824 NMDYNTEINLDIPFS
+824 YDEEDLVRFEN
-839 GKIGLSD
+839 
-846 KKSQRG
+846 KKAQRG
-852 LKDFLK
+852 LEDYLK
-858 ENSDAIKQFREDVAS
+858 EYAEPIKQFREEVAS
-873 MDTIPEDMQKTLDEL
+873 METIPEDVQKTLDKL
-888 NRIESITGNEVARK
+888 DKIESVTGDKKQRK
-902 GFLKKL
+902 KFLQN
-908 FSESYEKDL
+908 FFGSESEL
-917 SWHAKDYAKRFG
+917 TESAKYYASVYG
-929 YSLKDAFSK
+929 YSLKKEFSK
-938 PIPISTNILLQ
+938 PIAVNTNIQLQ
-949 NGSMSGMENILNS
+949 NGSMSGMENIINS

-997 DKPSLIRKFAVGGRV
+997 DKPSLIRKFAIGGRV
-1012 NGPTNALIGEG
+1012 NGPTNALIGED

-1032 NNSARAASLLH
+1032 NNSARAASLLQ

-1057 GQQNISYSPTINIT
+1057 GHQNISYSPTINIS
-1071 GGNASELK
+1071 GGNASEIK

-1084 SYLDFKAMMDRYARE
+1084 SYADFKAMMDRYARE
-1099 TRRVSF
+1099 TRRTSF

>member
-19 SLGKSVALTK
+19 SLSKSAALTK
-29 KQLRDIAKQATAPGI
+29 KQIRDIAKQAAAPGTLGPI
-44 SSGKLTNNEKIL
+44 EQLAKNDKIL

-69 GAIAMG
+69 GVVAMG
-75 TISAAALAA
+75 TVSAAALMA

-99 SSWKGTAKAT
+99 SSWKGTAKAS
-109 EAEFNIAREA
+109 EEEFNIAREA

-184 EVIGENGTNLQRFL
+184 EVIGENGENLQRFL
-198 DVATMANNK
+198 DVATTANNK

-228 LKVDIEDSA
+228 LNVDIEDSA

-272 KAMKKLGVSAFQDGK
+272 KAMKKLGVSAFKDGK
-287 FKGLKQTLTEV
+287 FKGLKQTLTDV
-298 RDKLAGMTEEE
+298 RDKLAGLTEEE
-309 QNYYKARI
+309 QNFYKARI

-328 LLNGLDAVKDGKNEW
+328 LLNGLDATKDGKKEW
-343 DGLNESL
+343 DSLNESL

-375 ESAMQDLGIKV
+375 QSAMQDLGIKV
-386 NDALNIPLR
+386 NDAINIPLR
-395 DGAKAFTNMVYT
+395 DGTKAFTNMVYA

-418 YPKLKRNAEGFG
+418 YPKLKRSAEGFG

-452 AVWGFSTLALSL
+452 AVAGFSSMAVFM
-464 KAVNV
+464 KASNV
-469 GAKGIEA
+469 VPKGIESIVG
-476 FPKLIASLTTSLTA
+476 LVTTLGA
-490 NPMLAAATGIGI
+490 NPAVAIMNGISLLAAGI
-502 LASGLIGLSTAIDA
+502 IGVAVAVDK

-526 NKRFGDMKLSLKEL
+526 SKRFGDMKLSLKEL
-540 NDVAMEIVGKKTF
+540 NDVALEIVGKKTF

-571 EIDRTAESLQ
+571 DIDKTAESIE

-588 VNSDFNKEDAEKL
+588 VSSDFNPEDAEKL

-629 LFGDGDTTGE
+629 LFGEDSETGE
-639 GLIKQFDGMYTSI
+639 SLIKQFDGMYTSI

-686 LTKQLLDL
+686 LTQQILDL
-694 KEQAMQSENKVK
+694 KEQVMQTENKVK

-719 TSESFANVVNKSSEY
+719 TSESFTNVVNQASEY
-734 AGEMTDNANELAKNS
+734 GGEMTDNANELAKNV
-749 LLHAEK
+749 LMNAESA
-755 TLKESNEQGLIP
+755 LKKSKELGLSE
-767 GDEGYYSQSMYDR
+767 GDEGYYSQEMYDR
-780 DVANIQKQR
+780 TASDVEKQR
-789 QSVVMEAKAKPMEML
+789 KDTILRAKAKPMEVL
-804 VNKVLKEYGKEFDER
+804 TNKILSLYGKDFEER
-819 DAKLR
+819 EER
-824 NMDYNTEINLDIPFS
+824 IVNIPS
-839 GKIGLSD
+839 VTSLLEHKGIERLTQLKD
-846 KKSQRG
+846 PNAQRG
-852 LKDFLK
+852 LADFLK
-858 ENSDAIKQFREDVAS
+858 ENSDAIKQFREEVAGMDHIPDDVQE
-873 MDTIPEDMQKTLDEL
+873 TIDKL
-888 NRIESITGNEVARK
+888 NKIESITPDKKSKDEY
-902 GFLKKL
+902 LQKL
-908 FSESYEKDL
+908 FMTDKEFSEAAKWFAEKR
-917 SWHAKDYAKRFG
+917 HYT
-929 YSLKDAFSK
+929 LKSELSK
-938 PIPISTNILLQ
+938 PVPISTNIQLQ
-949 NGSMSGMENILNS
+949 SGSMSGLDGILTS
-962 VRNFFSGQNVKVNMP
+962 VRNFLSGRNVQVNMP
-977 IAPFANPAAKV
+977 VAPYASLEEKIKA
-988 ESTAKAKGL
+988 TAKAKGL
-997 DKPSLIRKFAVGGRV
+997 DKPSLIRRYAVGGRV

-1032 NNSARAASLLH
+1032 NNSARAAGLLQ

-1099 TRRVSF
+1099 ARRVSF

>member
-29 KQLRDIAKQATAPGI
+29 KQIRDIAKQVSAPGAL
-44 SSGKLTNNEKIL
+44 GLGPVEQLAKNEKIL

-69 GAIAMG
+69 GAVAMG
-75 TISAAALAA
+75 TISAAALMA

-147 VEDSVKALPS
+147 VDDSVKALPS

-272 KAMKKLGVSAFQDGK
+272 KAMQKLGVSAFENGK

-298 RDKLAGMTEEE
+298 RDKLSGLTEEE

-375 ESAMQDLGIKV
+375 QSAMQDLGIKAS
-386 NDALNIPLR
+386 DAINIPLR
-395 DGAKAFTNMVYT
+395 DGAKAFTNMVYA

-418 YPKLKRNAEGFG
+418 YPKLKRGAEGFG
-430 EFVKPVIKIG
+430 EFVEPVLKIG

-452 AVWGFSTLALSL
+452 AVTGFASMAVFM
-464 KAVNV
+464 KASNV
-469 GAKGIEA
+469 VPKGIESIA
-476 FPKLIASLTTSLTA
+476 KLVTTLGA
-490 NPMLAAATGIGI
+490 NPVLAWATGLSLLAGGIIGV
-502 LASGLIGLSTAIDA
+502 ARAVDA

-540 NDVAMEIVGKKTF
+540 GDVAMEIVGKKTF

-629 LFGDGDTTGE
+629 LFGEGDATGE

-686 LTKQLLDL
+686 LTQQLLDL
-694 KEQAMQSENKVK
+694 KEQAMQSENNAK
-706 WDLLNNDAENAPL
+706 WSLLNNDAENAPL
-719 TSESFANVVNKSSEY
+719 TSESFANVVNKSGEY
-734 AGEMTDNANELAKNS
+734 AKEMADNADELAKNS
-749 LLHAEK
+749 LMNAESA
-755 TLKESNEQGLIP
+755 LKKSKELGLS
-767 GDEGYYSQSMYDR
+767 EGQDGYFSQSMYNSAIADIEKR
-780 DVANIQKQR
+780 R
-789 QSVVMEAKAKPMEML
+789 QGVVMEAKAKPIEL
-804 VNKVLKEYGKEFDER
+804 LTNKILSAYGKEFNER
-819 DAKLR
+819 DNRIRNLEPGAVLR
-824 NMDYNTEINLDIPFS
+824 YDEEDLVRFEN
-839 GKIGLSD
+839 
-846 KKSQRG
+846 KKAQRG
-852 LKDFLK
+852 LEDYLK
-858 ENSDAIKQFREDVAS
+858 EYAEPIKQFREEVAS
-873 MDTIPEDMQKTLDEL
+873 METIPEDVQKTLDKL
-888 NRIESITGNEVARK
+888 DKIESVTGDKKQRK
-902 GFLKKL
+902 KFLQN
-908 FSESYEKDL
+908 FFGSESEL
-917 SWHAKDYAKRFG
+917 TESAKYYASVYG
-929 YSLKDAFSK
+929 YSLKKEFSK
-938 PIPISTNILLQ
+938 PVSVSTNIQLQ

-1032 NNSARAASLLH
+1032 NNSARAASLLQ

-1057 GQQNISYSPTINIT
+1057 GQQNISYSPTINIS
-1071 GGNASELK
+1071 GGNANEIK
-1079 SALSD
+1079 SVLSD
-1084 SYLDFKAMMDRYARE
+1084 SYADFKAMMDRYARE
-1099 TRRVSF
+1099 TRRTSF

>member
-19 SLGKSVALTK
+19 SLSKSAALTK
-29 KQLRDIAKQATAPGI
+29 KQIRDIAKQAAAPGTLGPI
-44 SSGKLTNNEKIL
+44 EQLAKNDKIL

-69 GAIAMG
+69 GVVAMG
-75 TISAAALAA
+75 TISAAALMA

-99 SSWKGTAKAT
+99 SSWKGTAKAS
-109 EAEFNIAREA
+109 EEEFNIAREA

-184 EVIGENGTNLQRFL
+184 EVIGENGENLQRFL
-198 DVATMANNK
+198 DVATTANNK

-228 LKVDIEDSA
+228 LNVDIEDSA

-272 KAMKKLGVSAFQDGK
+272 KAMKKLGVSAFKDGK
-287 FKGLKQTLTEV
+287 FKGLKQTLTDV
-298 RDKLAGMTEEE
+298 RDKLAGLTEEE
-309 QNYYKARI
+309 QNFYKARI

-328 LLNGLDAVKDGKNEW
+328 LLNGLDATKDGKKEW
-343 DGLNESL
+343 DSLNESL

-375 ESAMQDLGIKV
+375 QSAMQDLGIKV
-386 NDALNIPLR
+386 NDAINIPLR
-395 DGAKAFTNMVYT
+395 DGAKAFTNMVYA

-418 YPKLKRNAEGFG
+418 YPKLKRSAEGFG

-452 AVWGFSTLALSL
+452 AVAGFSSMAVFM
-464 KAVNV
+464 KASNV
-469 GAKGIEA
+469 VPKGIESIVG
-476 FPKLIASLTTSLTA
+476 LVTTLGA
-490 NPMLAAATGIGI
+490 NPAVAIMNGISLLAAGI
-502 LASGLIGLSTAIDA
+502 IGVAVAVDK

-526 NKRFGDMKLSLKEL
+526 SKRFGDMKLSLKEL
-540 NDVAMEIVGKKTF
+540 NDVALEIVGKKTF

-571 EIDRTAESLQ
+571 DIDKTAESIE

-588 VNSDFNKEDAEKL
+588 VSSDFNPEDAEKL

-629 LFGDGDTTGE
+629 LFGEDSETGE
-639 GLIKQFDGMYTSI
+639 SLIKQFDGMYTSI

-686 LTKQLLDL
+686 LTQQILDL
-694 KEQAMQSENKVK
+694 KEQVMQTENKVK

-719 TSESFANVVNKSSEY
+719 TSESFTNVVNQASEY
-734 AGEMTDNANELAKNS
+734 GGEMTDNANELAKNV
-749 LLHAEK
+749 LMNAESA
-755 TLKESNEQGLIP
+755 LKKSKELGLSE
-767 GDEGYYSQSMYDR
+767 GDEGYYSQEMYDR
-780 DVANIQKQR
+780 TASDVEKQR
-789 QSVVMEAKAKPMEML
+789 KDTILRAKAKPMEVL
-804 VNKVLKEYGKEFDER
+804 TNKILSLYGKDFEER
-819 DAKLR
+819 EER
-824 NMDYNTEINLDIPFS
+824 IVNIPS
-839 GKIGLSD
+839 VTSLLEHKGIERLTQLKD
-846 KKSQRG
+846 PNAQRG
-852 LKDFLK
+852 LADFLK
-858 ENSDAIKQFREDVAS
+858 ENSDAIKQFREEVAGMDHIPDDVQE
-873 MDTIPEDMQKTLDEL
+873 TIDKL
-888 NRIESITGNEVARK
+888 NKIESITPDKKSKDEY
-902 GFLKKL
+902 LQKL
-908 FSESYEKDL
+908 FMTDKEFSEAAKWFAEKR
-917 SWHAKDYAKRFG
+917 HYT
-929 YSLKDAFSK
+929 LKSELSK
-938 PIPISTNILLQ
+938 PVPISTNIQLQ
-949 NGSMSGMENILNS
+949 SGSMSGLDGVLAS
-962 VRNFFSGQNVKVNMP
+962 VRNFISGKNVQVNMP
-977 IAPFANPAAKV
+977 VAPYEEKIKA
-988 ESTAKAKGL
+988 TAKAKGL
-997 DKPSLIRKFAVGGRV
+997 DKPSLIRRYAVGGRV

-1032 NNSARAASLLH
+1032 NNSSRAAGLLQ

-1099 TRRVSF
+1099 ARRVSF

>member
-1 MASKEYKLAV
+1 MASKEYKLAI

-19 SLGKSVALTK
+19 SLGKSLALTK
-29 KQLRDIAKQATAPGI
+29 KQMRDIAKQVSAPGAL
-44 SSGKLTNNEKIL
+44 GLGTMEQLAKNEKIL

-69 GAIAMG
+69 GAVAMG
-75 TISAAALAA
+75 TISAAALMA

-147 VEDSVKALPS
+147 VGDSVKALPS

-184 EVIGENGTNLQRFL
+184 EVIGENGENLQRFL
-198 DVATMANNK
+198 DVATTANNK

-272 KAMKKLGVSAFQDGK
+272 KAMQKLGVSAFENGK

-328 LLNGLDAVKDGKNEW
+328 LLNGLDAVKDGQKEW
-343 DGLNESL
+343 DSLNESL

-375 ESAMQDLGIKV
+375 QSAMQDLGIKV
-386 NDALNIPLR
+386 SDAINIPLR
-395 DGAKAFTNMVYT
+395 DGAKVFTNMVYA

-418 YPKLKRNAEGFG
+418 YPKLKRGAEGFG
-430 EFVKPVIKIG
+430 EFVKPVLKIG
-440 EFFVSNPEWLTG
+440 EFFVSNPQWLTG
-452 AVWGFSTLALSL
+452 AVTGFSALAVSL
-464 KAVNV
+464 KAINV
-469 GAKGIEA
+469 GAKGIEG
-476 FPKLIASLTTSLTA
+476 FSKLMALLGA
-490 NPMLAAATGIGI
+490 NPVLATTTGIAALAAGI
-502 LASGLIGLSTAIDA
+502 IGVSAAIDT

-540 NDVAMEIVGKKTF
+540 GDVAMEIVGKKTF

-629 LFGDGDTTGE
+629 LFGEGDATGE

-686 LTKQLLDL
+686 LTQQLLDL
-694 KEQAMQSENKVK
+694 KEQAMQSENNAK
-706 WDLLNNDAENAPL
+706 WSLLNNDAENAPL
-719 TSESFANVVNKSSEY
+719 TSESFANVVNKSGEY
-734 AGEMTDNANELAKNS
+734 AQEMADNANELAKNA
-749 LLHAEK
+749 LMHAESA
-755 TLKESNEQGLIP
+755 LKKSKELGLSE
-767 GDEGYYSQSMYDR
+767 GQDGYYSQSMYNSAIAGIEKR
-780 DVANIQKQR
+780 R
-789 QSVVMEAKAKPMEML
+789 QGIVMEAKAKPIEL
-804 VNKVLKEYGKEFDER
+804 LTNKLLSAYEKEFAERDNRIRNMTPGEKANNTEETLLSFTNSKAQRGLRDSLKEYAEPIR
-819 DAKLR
+819 
-824 NMDYNTEINLDIPFS
+824 
-839 GKIGLSD
+839 
-846 KKSQRG
+846 
-852 LKDFLK
+852 
-858 ENSDAIKQFREDVAS
+858 QFREEVANMES
-873 MDTIPEDMQKTLDEL
+873 IPEEVQKTLDKL
-888 NRIESITGNEVARK
+888 DKLESVSGNSNAGK
-902 GFLKKL
+902 SFLKKFYGNEKQL
-908 FSESYEKDL
+908 SEA
-917 SWHAKDYAKRFG
+917 AKEFALGYGYA
-929 YSLKDAFSK
+929 LKKELSK

-1032 NNSARAASLLH
+1032 NNSARAASLLQ

-1057 GQQNISYSPTINIT
+1057 GQQNISYSPTINIS
-1071 GGNASELK
+1071 GGNASEIK
-1079 SALSD
+1079 SVLSD
-1084 SYLDFKAMMDRYARE
+1084 SYADFKAMMDRYARE
-1099 TRRVSF
+1099 TRRTSF

>member
-19 SLGKSVALTK
+19 SLSKSAALTK
-29 KQLRDIAKQATAPGI
+29 KQIRDIAKQAAAPGTLGPI
-44 SSGKLTNNEKIL
+44 EQLAKNDKIL

-69 GAIAMG
+69 GVVAMG
-75 TISAAALAA
+75 TISAAALMA

-99 SSWKGTAKAT
+99 SSWKGTAKAS
-109 EAEFNIAREA
+109 EEEFNIAREA

-184 EVIGENGTNLQRFL
+184 EVIGENGENLQRFL
-198 DVATMANNK
+198 DVATTANNK

-228 LKVDIEDSA
+228 LNVDIEDSA

-272 KAMKKLGVSAFQDGK
+272 KAMKKLGVSAFKDGK
-287 FKGLKQTLTEV
+287 FKGLKQTLTDV
-298 RDKLAGMTEEE
+298 RDKLAGLTEEE
-309 QNYYKARI
+309 QNFYKARI

-328 LLNGLDAVKDGKNEW
+328 LLNGLDATKDGKKEW
-343 DGLNESL
+343 DSLNESL

-375 ESAMQDLGIKV
+375 QSAMQDLGIKV
-386 NDALNIPLR
+386 NDAINIPLR
-395 DGAKAFTNMVYT
+395 DGTKAFTNMVYA

-430 EFVKPVIKIG
+430 EFIKPVIKIG

-452 AVWGFSTLALSL
+452 AVAGFSSMAVFM
-464 KAVNV
+464 KASNV
-469 GAKGIEA
+469 VPKGIESIA
-476 FPKLIASLTTSLTA
+476 KLVTTLGA
-490 NPMLAAATGIGI
+490 NPAVAWATGLSALAGGIIGV
-502 LASGLIGLSTAIDA
+502 AVAIDA

-540 NDVAMEIVGKKTF
+540 NDVALEIVGRKTF

-571 EIDRTAESLQ
+571 DIDKTAESIE

-588 VNSDFNKEDAEKL
+588 VSSDFNPEDAEKL
-601 GTELESL
+601 GTELEQL

-629 LFGDGDTTGE
+629 LFGEDSETGE
-639 GLIKQFDGMYTSI
+639 SLIKQFDGMYTSI

-686 LTKQLLDL
+686 LTQQILDL
-694 KEQAMQSENKVK
+694 KEQVMQTENKVK

-719 TSESFANVVNKSSEY
+719 TSESFTNVVNQASEY
-734 AGEMTDNANELAKNS
+734 GGEMTDNANELAKNV
-749 LLHAEK
+749 LMNAEAN
-755 TLKESNEQGLIP
+755 LKKSKELGLSE
-767 GDEGYYSQSMYDR
+767 GDEGYYSQEMYDR
-780 DVANIQKQR
+780 TASDVEKQR
-789 QSVVMEAKAKPMEML
+789 KDTILRAKAKPMEVL
-804 VNKVLKEYGKEFDER
+804 TNKILSLYGKDFEER
-819 DAKLR
+819 EER
-824 NMDYNTEINLDIPFS
+824 IVNIPS
-839 GKIGLSD
+839 VTSLLEHKGIERLTQLKD
-846 KKSQRG
+846 PNAQRG
-852 LKDFLK
+852 LADFLK
-858 ENSDAIKQFREDVAS
+858 ENSDAIKQFREEVAGMDHIPDDVQE
-873 MDTIPEDMQKTLDEL
+873 TIDKL
-888 NRIESITGNEVARK
+888 NKIESITPDKKSKDEY
-902 GFLKKL
+902 LQKL
-908 FSESYEKDL
+908 FMTDKEFSEAAKWFAEKR
-917 SWHAKDYAKRFG
+917 HYT
-929 YSLKDAFSK
+929 LKSELSK
-938 PIPISTNILLQ
+938 PVPISTNIQLQ
-949 NGSMSGMENILNS
+949 SGSMSGLDGILAS
-962 VRNFFSGQNVKVNMP
+962 VRNFLSGRNVQVNMP
-977 IAPFANPAAKV
+977 VAPYANLEEKIKA
-988 ESTAKAKGL
+988 TAKAKGL
-997 DKPSLIRKFAVGGRV
+997 DKPSLIRRYAVGGRV

-1032 NNSARAASLLH
+1032 NNSARAAGLLQ

-1099 TRRVSF
+1099 ARRVSF

>member
-19 SLGKSVALTK
+19 SLSKSAALTK
-29 KQLRDIAKQATAPGI
+29 KQIRDIAKQAAAPGI
-44 SSGKLTNNEKIL
+44 PSAVQQLANNEKIL

-69 GAIAMG
+69 GAVAMG

-147 VEDSVKALPS
+147 VGDSVKALPS

-184 EVIGENGTNLQRFL
+184 EVIGENGENLQRFL

-272 KAMKKLGVSAFQDGK
+272 KAMQKLGVSAFENGK

-298 RDKLAGMTEEE
+298 RDKLSGLTEEE

-328 LLNGLDAVKDGKNEW
+328 LLNGLDSVKDGKNEW

-350 RNANGSLQQMA
+350 RTANGSLQQMA

-375 ESAMQDLGIKV
+375 QSAMQDLGIKV
-386 NDALNIPLR
+386 SDAINIPLR
-395 DGAKAFTNMVYT
+395 DGAKAFTNMVYA

-418 YPKLKRNAEGFG
+418 YPKLKRGAEGFG
-430 EFVKPVIKIG
+430 EFVKPVLKIG

-452 AVWGFSTLALSL
+452 AVTGFSALAVSL
-464 KAVNV
+464 KAINV
-469 GAKGIEA
+469 GAKGIEG
-476 FPKLIASLTTSLTA
+476 FSKLMALLGA
-490 NPMLAAATGIGI
+490 NPVLATTTGIAALVAGI
-502 LASGLIGLSTAIDA
+502 IGVSVAIDI

-540 NDVAMEIVGKKTF
+540 GDVAMEIVGKKTF

-629 LFGDGDTTGE
+629 LFGEGDATGE

-686 LTKQLLDL
+686 LTQQLLDL
-694 KEQAMQSENKVK
+694 KEQAMQSENNAK
-706 WDLLNNDAENAPL
+706 WSLLNNDAENAPL
-719 TSESFANVVNKSSEY
+719 TSESFANVVNKSGEY
-734 AGEMTDNANELAKNS
+734 AKEMADNADELAKNA
-749 LLHAEK
+749 LMNAESA
-755 TLKESNEQGLIP
+755 LKKSKELGLSE
-767 GDEGYYSQSMYDR
+767 GQDGYYSQSMYNSAIADIEKR
-780 DVANIQKQR
+780 R
-789 QSVVMEAKAKPMEML
+789 QGVVMEAKAKPIEL
-804 VNKVLKEYGKEFDER
+804 LTNKILSAYGKEFNER
-819 DAKLR
+819 DNRIRNLEPGAVLR
-824 NMDYNTEINLDIPFS
+824 YDEEDLVRFEN
-839 GKIGLSD
+839 
-846 KKSQRG
+846 KKAQRG
-852 LKDFLK
+852 LEDYLK
-858 ENSDAIKQFREDVAS
+858 EYAEPIKQFREEVAS
-873 MDTIPEDMQKTLDEL
+873 METIPEDVQKTLDKL
-888 NRIESITGNEVARK
+888 DKIESVTGDKKQRK
-902 GFLKKL
+902 KFLQN
-908 FSESYEKDL
+908 FFGSESEL
-917 SWHAKDYAKRFG
+917 TESAKYYASVYG
-929 YSLKDAFSK
+929 YSLKKEFSK
-938 PIPISTNILLQ
+938 PISVNTNIQLQ
-949 NGSMSGMENILNS
+949 NGSMSGMESIINS

-997 DKPSLIRKFAVGGRV
+997 DKPSLIRKFAIGGRV

-1032 NNSARAASLLH
+1032 NNSARAANLLQ

-1057 GQQNISYSPTINIT
+1057 GQQNISYSPTINIS
-1071 GGNASELK
+1071 GGNANEIK

-1084 SYLDFKAMMDRYARE
+1084 SYADFKAMMDRYARE
-1099 TRRVSF
+1099 TRRTSF

>member
-19 SLGKSVALTK
+19 SLSKSAALTK
-29 KQLRDIAKQATAPGI
+29 KQMRDIAKIAAAPGI
-44 SSGKLTNNEKIL
+44 PGPMKQLADNEKIL

-69 GAIAMG
+69 GAVAMG
-75 TISAAALAA
+75 TISAAALMA

-147 VEDSVKALPS
+147 VGDSVKALPS

-184 EVIGENGTNLQRFL
+184 EVIGENGENLQRFL

-272 KAMKKLGVSAFQDGK
+272 KAMQKLGVSAFENGK

-298 RDKLAGMTEEE
+298 RDKLSGLTEEQ

-350 RNANGSLQQMA
+350 RTANGSLQQMA

-375 ESAMQDLGIKV
+375 QSAMQDLGIKV
-386 NDALNIPLR
+386 SDAINIPLR
-395 DGAKAFTNMVYT
+395 DGAKAFTNMVYA

-418 YPKLKRNAEGFG
+418 YPKLKRGAEGFG
-430 EFVKPVIKIG
+430 EFVKPVLKIG
-440 EFFVSNPEWLTG
+440 EFFVSNPQWLTG
-452 AVWGFSTLALSL
+452 AVTGFSALAVSL
-464 KAVNV
+464 KAINV
-469 GAKGIEA
+469 GAKGIEG
-476 FPKLIASLTTSLTA
+476 FSKLMALLGA
-490 NPMLAAATGIGI
+490 NPVLATTTGIAALAAGI
-502 LASGLIGLSTAIDA
+502 IGVSAAIDT

-540 NDVAMEIVGKKTF
+540 GNVAMEIVGKKTF

-629 LFGDGDTTGE
+629 LFGEGDATGE

-686 LTKQLLDL
+686 LTQQLLDL
-694 KEQAMQSENKVK
+694 KEQAMQSENNAK
-706 WDLLNNDAENAPL
+706 WSLLNNDAENAPL
-719 TSESFANVVNKSSEY
+719 TSESFANVVNKSGEY
-734 AGEMTDNANELAKNS
+734 AQEMADNANELAKNA
-749 LLHAEK
+749 LMNAESA
-755 TLKESNEQGLIP
+755 LKKSKELGLSE
-767 GDEGYYSQSMYDR
+767 GQDGYYSQSMYNSAIAGIEKR
-780 DVANIQKQR
+780 R
-789 QSVVMEAKAKPMEML
+789 QGIVMEAKAKPIEL
-804 VNKVLKEYGKEFDER
+804 LTNKLLSAYEKEFAERDNRIRNMTPGEKANNTEETLLSFTNSKAQRGLRDSLKEYAEPIR
-819 DAKLR
+819 
-824 NMDYNTEINLDIPFS
+824 
-839 GKIGLSD
+839 
-846 KKSQRG
+846 
-852 LKDFLK
+852 
-858 ENSDAIKQFREDVAS
+858 QFREEVANMES
-873 MDTIPEDMQKTLDEL
+873 IPEEVQKTLDKL
-888 NRIESITGNEVARK
+888 DKLESVSGNSNAGK
-902 GFLKKL
+902 SFLKKFYGNEKQL
-908 FSESYEKDL
+908 SEA
-917 SWHAKDYAKRFG
+917 AKEFALGYGYA
-929 YSLKDAFSK
+929 LKKELSK

-997 DKPSLIRKFAVGGRV
+997 DKPSLIRKFAIGGRV

-1032 NNSARAASLLH
+1032 NNSARAASLLQ

-1057 GQQNISYSPTINIT
+1057 GQQNISYSPTINIS
-1071 GGNASELK
+1071 GGNASEIK

-1084 SYLDFKAMMDRYARE
+1084 SYADFKAMMDRYARE
-1099 TRRVSF
+1099 TRRTSF

>member
-19 SLGKSVALTK
+19 SLSKSAALTK
-29 KQLRDIAKQATAPGI
+29 KQIRDIAKQAAAPGTLGPI
-44 SSGKLTNNEKIL
+44 EQLAKNDKIL

-69 GAIAMG
+69 GVVAMG
-75 TISAAALAA
+75 TVSAAALMA

-99 SSWKGTAKAT
+99 SSWKGTAKAS
-109 EAEFNIAREA
+109 EEEFNIAREA

-184 EVIGENGTNLQRFL
+184 EVIGENGENLQRFL
-198 DVATMANNK
+198 DVATTANNK

-228 LKVDIEDSA
+228 LRVDIEDSA

-272 KAMKKLGVSAFQDGK
+272 KAMKKLGVSAFKDGK
-287 FKGLKQTLTEV
+287 FKGLKQTLTDV
-298 RDKLAGMTEEE
+298 RDKLAGLTEEE
-309 QNYYKARI
+309 QNFYKARI

-328 LLNGLDAVKDGKNEW
+328 LLNGLDATKDGKKEW
-343 DGLNESL
+343 DSLNESL

-375 ESAMQDLGIKV
+375 QSAMQDLGIKV
-386 NDALNIPLR
+386 NDAINIPLR
-395 DGAKAFTNMVYT
+395 DGTKAFTNMVYA

-418 YPKLKRNAEGFG
+418 YPKLKRSAEGFG

-452 AVWGFSTLALSL
+452 AVAGFSSMAVFM
-464 KAVNV
+464 KASNV
-469 GAKGIEA
+469 VPKGIESIA
-476 FPKLIASLTTSLTA
+476 KLVTTLGA
-490 NPMLAAATGIGI
+490 NPAVAWATGLSALAGGIIGV
-502 LASGLIGLSTAIDA
+502 AVAIDA

-540 NDVAMEIVGKKTF
+540 NDVALEIVGRKTF

-571 EIDRTAESLQ
+571 DIDKTAESIE

-588 VNSDFNKEDAEKL
+588 VSSDFNPEDAEKL
-601 GTELESL
+601 GTELEQL

-629 LFGDGDTTGE
+629 LFGEDSETGE
-639 GLIKQFDGMYTSI
+639 SLIKQFDGMYTSI

-686 LTKQLLDL
+686 LTQQLLDL
-694 KEQAMQSENKVK
+694 KEQAMQSENSAK
-706 WDLLNNDAENAPL
+706 WSLLNNDAENAPL
-719 TSESFANVVNKSSEY
+719 TSESFANVVDKSGEY
-734 AGEMTDNANELAKNS
+734 AKEMADNADELAKNA
-749 LLHAEK
+749 LMNAESA
-755 TLKESNEQGLIP
+755 LKKSKELGLSE
-767 GDEGYYSQSMYDR
+767 GQDGYYSQSMYDKT
-780 DVANIQKQR
+780 VSEINKQR
-789 QSVVMEAKAKPMEML
+789 QGVVMEAKTKPIEL
-804 VNKVLKEYGKEFDER
+804 LTNKILSAYGKEFDER
-819 DAKLR
+819 DNRIRNLEPGAVLR
-824 NMDYNTEINLDIPFS
+824 YKEEDIVRFEN
-839 GKIGLSD
+839 
-846 KKSQRG
+846 KKAQRG
-852 LKDFLK
+852 LEDYLK
-858 ENSDAIKQFREDVAS
+858 EYAEPIKQFREEVAS
-873 MDTIPEDMQKTLDEL
+873 METVPEDVQKTLDKL
-888 NRIESITGNEVARK
+888 DKIESVAGNEKQRK
-902 GFLKKL
+902 KFLQN
-908 FSESYEKDL
+908 FFGSESEL
-917 SWHAKDYAKRFG
+917 TESAKYYASVYG
-929 YSLKDAFSK
+929 YSLKKEFSK
-938 PIPISTNILLQ
+938 PVSVNTNIQLQ
-949 NGSMSGMENILNS
+949 SGSMSGLDGVLAS
-962 VRNFFSGQNVKVNMP
+962 VRNFISGKNVQVNMP
-977 IAPFANPAAKV
+977 VAPYASLEEKIKA
-988 ESTAKAKGL
+988 TAKAKGL
-997 DKPSLIRKFAVGGRV
+997 DKPSLIRRYAVGGRV

-1032 NNSARAASLLH
+1032 NNSSRAAGLLQ
-1043 QANAELSGINPSVG
+1043 QANAELSGINSSVG

-1099 TRRVSF
+1099 ARRVSF

>member
-1 MASKEYKLAV
+1 MASKEYKLVV
-11 RIMGIMDG
+11 RIAGIMDA
-19 SLGKSVALTK
+19 SLSKSAALTK
-29 KQLRDIAKQATAPGI
+29 KQMRDIAKQAAAPGALGPI
-44 SSGKLTNNEKIL
+44 EQLTKNDKIL

-69 GAIAMG
+69 GVVAMG
-75 TISAAALAA
+75 TISAAALMA

-99 SSWKGTAKAT
+99 SSWKGTAKAS
-109 EAEFNIAREA
+109 EEEFNIAREA

-147 VEDSVKALPS
+147 VNDSVKALPS

-184 EVIGENGTNLQRFL
+184 EVIGENGENLQRFL
-198 DVATMANNK
+198 DVATTANNK

-228 LKVDIEDSA
+228 LRVDIEDSA

-272 KAMKKLGVSAFQDGK
+272 KAMKKLGVSAFKDGK
-287 FKGLKQTLTEV
+287 FKGLKQTLTDV
-298 RDKLAGMTEEE
+298 RDKLAGLTEEE
-309 QNYYKARI
+309 QNFYKARI

-328 LLNGLDAVKDGKNEW
+328 LLNGLDATKDGKKEW
-343 DGLNESL
+343 DSLNESL

-375 ESAMQDLGIKV
+375 QSAMQDLGIKV
-386 NDALNIPLR
+386 NDAINIPLR
-395 DGAKAFTNMVYT
+395 DGAKAFTNMVYA

-430 EFVKPVIKIG
+430 EFVKPVIKMG

-452 AVWGFSTLALSL
+452 AISGFGILAVSL
-464 KAVNV
+464 KASNAVP
-469 GAKGIEA
+469 KGIESIV
-476 FPKLIASLTTSLTA
+476 KLVTTLGA
-490 NPMLAAATGIGI
+490 NPALAWATGLSLLAGGIIGV
-502 LASGLIGLSTAIDA
+502 AVAIDK
-516 YNAKEGKKDL
+516 YHAKEGKKDL
-526 NKRFGDMKLSLKEL
+526 SKRFGDMKLSLKEL
-540 NDVAMEIVGKKTF
+540 GDVAMEIVGKKTF

-629 LFGDGDTTGE
+629 LFGDGDATGE

-686 LTKQLLDL
+686 LTQQILDI
-694 KEQAMQSENKVK
+694 KEQVMHTENKVK
-706 WDLLNNDAENAPL
+706 WDLLHNDAENAPL

-734 AGEMTDNANELAKNS
+734 AGEMTDNANELAKNV
-749 LLHAEK
+749 LMDTEAA
-755 TLKESNEQGLIP
+755 LKKSNELGLSE
-767 GDEGYYSQSMYDR
+767 GDEGYFSQEMYDQA
-780 DVANIQKQR
+780 VAKVEKQR
-789 QSVVMEAKAKPMEML
+789 RDTILQAKTKPVDML
-804 VNKVLKEYGKEFDER
+804 LDKVLSTYSKEFEDR
-819 DAKLR
+819 DTGNR
-824 NMDYNTEINLDIPFS
+824 NISVEILPYINQEDMV
-839 GKIGLSD
+839 GLSN
-846 KKSQRG
+846 KTAERG

-858 ENSDAIKQFREDVAS
+858 ENEEAIKQFREEVKNMDEVPGNVRQTLEKLDKVMSVTGEEAS
-873 MDTIPEDMQKTLDEL
+873 KKNYLKNLFGSDAQLSEGAKEFAK
-888 NRIESITGNEVARK
+888 RYGYA
-902 GFLKKL
+902 LKK
-908 FSESYEKDL
+908 E
-917 SWHAKDYAKRFG
+917 
-929 YSLKDAFSK
+929 FSK
-938 PIPISTNILLQ
+938 PFQISTNIQLQ
-949 NGSMSGMENILNS
+949 SGSMSGMDSVLSS
-962 VRNFFSGQNVKVNMP
+962 VRNYFSNQNVKVNMP
-977 IAPFANPAAKV
+977 IAPFANPAAKID
-988 ESTAKAKGL
+988 STVKAKGL
-997 DKPSLIRKFAVGGRV
+997 DKPSLIRKFAIGGRV

-1043 QANAELSGINPSVG
+1043 QANAELSGINSSVG
-1057 GQQNISYSPTINIT
+1057 GQQTISYSPTINIS
-1071 GGNASELK
+1071 GGNATELK
-1079 SALSD
+1079 AALID
-1084 SYLDFKAMMDRYARE
+1084 SYADFKAMMDRYARE

>member
-19 SLGKSVALTK
+19 SLSKSAALTK
-29 KQLRDIAKQATAPGI
+29 KQMRDIAKIAAAPGI
-44 SSGKLTNNEKIL
+44 PGPMKQLADNEKIL

-69 GAIAMG
+69 GAVAMG
-75 TISAAALAA
+75 TISAAALMA

-99 SSWKGTAKAT
+99 SSWKGTAKAS
-109 EAEFNIAREA
+109 EAEFSLAREA
-119 AMKYGRETTKTATE
+119 ALKYGRETTKTATE

-184 EVIGENGTNLQRFL
+184 EVIGENGENLQRFL
-198 DVATMANNK
+198 DVATTANNK

-272 KAMKKLGVSAFQDGK
+272 KAMQKLGVSAFENGK

-298 RDKLAGMTEEE
+298 RDKLSGLTEEE

-350 RNANGSLQQMA
+350 RTANGSLQQMA

-375 ESAMQDLGIKV
+375 QSAMQDLGIKAS
-386 NDALNIPLR
+386 DAINIPLR
-395 DGAKAFTNMVYT
+395 DGAKEFTNMVYA
-407 SDGFIGNLEEL
+407 SDEFIGNLEEL
-418 YPKLKRNAEGFG
+418 YPKLKRGAEGFG
-430 EFVKPVIKIG
+430 AFVKPVIKIG
-440 EFFVSNPEWLTG
+440 EFSVSNPEWLTG
-452 AVWGFSTLALSL
+452 AVTGFASMAVFM
-464 KAVNV
+464 KASNAVP
-469 GAKGIEA
+469 KGIESIVGLVTA
-476 FPKLIASLTTSLTA
+476 LGA
-490 NPMLAAATGIGI
+490 NPALAWATGLSL
-502 LASGLIGLSTAIDA
+502 LAGGLIGVSVAIDK

-526 NKRFGDMKLSLKEL
+526 SKRFGDMKLSLKEL
-540 NDVAMEIVGKKTF
+540 GDVAMEIVGKKTF

-629 LFGDGDTTGE
+629 LFGEGDATGE

-686 LTKQLLDL
+686 LTQQLLDL
-694 KEQAMQSENKVK
+694 KEQAMKSENNAK
-706 WDLLNNDAENAPL
+706 WSLLNNDAENAPL

-734 AGEMTDNANELAKNS
+734 AKEMADNADELAKNS
-749 LLHAEK
+749 LMNAESA
-755 TLKESNEQGLIP
+755 LKKSKELGLSE
-767 GDEGYYSQSMYDR
+767 GQDGYYSQSMYDSAITEIEKR
-780 DVANIQKQR
+780 R
-789 QSVVMEAKAKPMEML
+789 QSVVMEAKAKPIEL
-804 VNKVLKEYGKEFDER
+804 LTNKILSAYGKEFDER
-819 DAKLR
+819 DNRIRNLEQGAVLR
-824 NMDYNTEINLDIPFS
+824 YNEEDIVRFEN
-839 GKIGLSD
+839 
-846 KKSQRG
+846 KKAQRG
-852 LKDFLK
+852 LEDYLK
-858 ENSDAIKQFREDVAS
+858 EYAEPIKQFREEVAS
-873 MDTIPEDMQKTLDEL
+873 METIPEDVQKTLDKL
-888 NRIESITGNEVARK
+888 DKIESVTGDKKQRK
-902 GFLKKL
+902 KFLQN
-908 FSESYEKDL
+908 FFGSESEL
-917 SWHAKDYAKRFG
+917 TESAKYYASVYG
-929 YSLKDAFSK
+929 YSLKKEFSK
-938 PIPISTNILLQ
+938 PISVNTNIQLQ

-997 DKPSLIRKFAVGGRV
+997 DKPSLIRKFAIGGRV

-1032 NNSARAASLLH
+1032 NNSARAASLLQ

-1057 GQQNISYSPTINIT
+1057 GQQNISYSPTINIS
-1071 GGNASELK
+1071 GGNASEIK

-1084 SYLDFKAMMDRYARE
+1084 SYADFKAMMDRYARE
-1099 TRRVSF
+1099 TRRTSF

>member
-1 MASKEYKLAV
+1 MASKEYKLAI

-19 SLGKSVALTK
+19 SLGKSLALTK
-29 KQLRDIAKQATAPGI
+29 KQMRDIAKQVSAPGALGLGPI
-44 SSGKLTNNEKIL
+44 EQLTKNEKIL

-69 GAIAMG
+69 GAVAMG
-75 TISAAALAA
+75 TISAAALMA

-147 VEDSVKALPS
+147 VNDSVKALPS

-184 EVIGENGTNLQRFL
+184 EVIGENGENLQRFL
-198 DVATMANNK
+198 DVATTANNK

-228 LKVDIEDSA
+228 LRVDIEDSA

-272 KAMKKLGVSAFQDGK
+272 KAMKKLGVSAFKDGK
-287 FKGLKQTLTEV
+287 FKGLKQTLTDV
-298 RDKLAGMTEEE
+298 RDKLAGLTEEE
-309 QNYYKARI
+309 QNFYKARI

-343 DGLNESL
+343 DGLNEAL
-350 RNANGSLQQMA
+350 RNANGSLQEMA

-375 ESAMQDLGIKV
+375 QSAMQDLGIKV
-386 NDALNIPLR
+386 SDALNIPLR
-395 DGAKAFTNMVYT
+395 DGAKAFTNMVYA

-430 EFVKPVIKIG
+430 EFVKPVIKMG
-440 EFFVSNPEWLTG
+440 EFFVSNPEWLKG
-452 AVWGFSTLALSL
+452 AVFGFGTLAVGL
-464 KAVNV
+464 KAISTAANGITVISELATV
-469 GAKGIEA
+469 LGGATVLAG
-476 FPKLIASLTTSLTA
+476 TA
-490 NPMLAAATGIGI
+490 GLAALAAGIVGVSV
-502 LASGLIGLSTAIDA
+502 AVDT
-516 YNAKEGKKDL
+516 YKAKEGKKDL
-526 NKRFGDMKLSLKEL
+526 AKRFGDMRLSLKEL
-540 NDVAMEIVGKKTF
+540 NDVALEIVGRKTF
-553 ERLSQASKQLSAV
+553 ERLSQASKQLSTVA
-566 GQYSK
+566 QYGK
-571 EIDRTAESLQ
+571 DIDRTAESIK

-588 VNSDFNKEDAEKL
+588 VSSEFNAEDTEKL
-601 GTELESL
+601 GTELEQL

-629 LFGDGDTTGE
+629 LFGEDSETGE
-639 GLIKQFDGMYTSI
+639 SLIKQFDGMYTSI

-675 ITPIEQETINT
+675 IEPFEQETINT
-686 LTKQLLDL
+686 LTQQILDL
-694 KEQAMQSENKVK
+694 KEQVMHTENKVK
-706 WDLLNNDAENAPL
+706 WDLLHNDAENAPL
-719 TSESFANVVNKSSEY
+719 TSESFANVVNKASEY
-734 AGEMTDNANELAKNS
+734 AGEMTDNANELAKNV
-749 LLHAEK
+749 LMNTEDA
-755 TLKESNEQGLIP
+755 LKKSNELGLSE
-767 GDEGYYSQSMYDR
+767 GDEGYFSQEMYDQT
-780 DVANIQKQR
+780 VANVEKQR
-789 QSVVMEAKAKPMEML
+789 QDTILKAKTKPIDLLTDKLLSVYEKEFEERDNRIRNMTPLEKLNTTEEML
-804 VNKVLKEYGKEFDER
+804 
-819 DAKLR
+819 
-824 NMDYNTEINLDIPFS
+824 
-839 GKIGLSD
+839 LSFTN
-846 KKSQRG
+846 SNAQRG
-852 LKDFLK
+852 LKDSLK
-858 ENSDAIKQFREDVAS
+858 EYAEPIRKFREEVASMENVPEDIQNTLDKLDKLESVSGNSDAGK
-873 MDTIPEDMQKTLDEL
+873 
-888 NRIESITGNEVARK
+888 N
-902 GFLKKL
+902 FLKKFYGNEKQL
-908 FSESYEKDL
+908 SEAARDFALGYG
-917 SWHAKDYAKRFG
+917 YA
-929 YSLKDAFSK
+929 LKKELSK
-938 PIPISTNILLQ
+938 PISVNTNIQLQ
-949 NGSMSGMENILNS
+949 SGSMSGMNSVLDS
-962 VRNFFSGQNVKVNMP
+962 VRNYFSNQNVKVNMP
-977 IAPFANPAAKV
+977 IAPYANASEKI
-988 ESTAKAKGL
+988 ESTIKSKGL

-1043 QANAELSGINPSVG
+1043 QANAELSGINHSVG
-1057 GQQNISYSPTINIT
+1057 GQQNISYSPTINIS
-1071 GGNASELK
+1071 GGNANELK
-1079 SALSD
+1079 AALTD
-1084 SYLDFKAMMDRYARE
+1084 SYADFKAMMDRYARE

>member
-19 SLGKSVALTK
+19 SLSKSAALTK
-29 KQLRDIAKQATAPGI
+29 KQMRDIAKIAAAPGI
-44 SSGKLTNNEKIL
+44 PGPMKQLADNEKIL

-69 GAIAMG
+69 GAVAMG
-75 TISAAALAA
+75 TISAAALMA

-147 VEDSVKALPS
+147 VGDSVKALPS

-184 EVIGENGTNLQRFL
+184 EVIGENGENLQRFL

-272 KAMKKLGVSAFQDGK
+272 KAMQKLGVSAFENGK

-298 RDKLAGMTEEE
+298 RDKLSGLTEEQ

-350 RNANGSLQQMA
+350 RTANGSLQQMA

-375 ESAMQDLGIKV
+375 QSAMQDLGIKV
-386 NDALNIPLR
+386 SDAINIPLR
-395 DGAKAFTNMVYT
+395 DGAKAFTNMVYA

-418 YPKLKRNAEGFG
+418 YPKLKRGAEGFG
-430 EFVKPVIKIG
+430 EFVKPVLKIG
-440 EFFVSNPEWLTG
+440 EFFVSNPQWLTG
-452 AVWGFSTLALSL
+452 AVTGFSALAVSL
-464 KAVNV
+464 KAINV
-469 GAKGIEA
+469 GAKGIEG
-476 FPKLIASLTTSLTA
+476 FSKLMALLGA
-490 NPMLAAATGIGI
+490 NPVLATTTGIAALAVGI
-502 LASGLIGLSTAIDA
+502 IRVSAAIDT

-540 NDVAMEIVGKKTF
+540 GDVAMEIVGKKTF

-571 EIDRTAESLQ
+571 EIDRTPESLQ

-629 LFGDGDTTGE
+629 LFGEGDATGE

-686 LTKQLLDL
+686 LTQQLLDL
-694 KEQAMQSENKVK
+694 KEQAMQSENNAK
-706 WDLLNNDAENAPL
+706 WSLLNNDAENAPL
-719 TSESFANVVNKSSEY
+719 TSESFANVVNKSGEY
-734 AGEMTDNANELAKNS
+734 AQEMADNANELAKNA
-749 LLHAEK
+749 LMNAESA
-755 TLKESNEQGLIP
+755 LKKSKELGLSE
-767 GDEGYYSQSMYDR
+767 GQDGYYSQSMYNSAIAGIEKR
-780 DVANIQKQR
+780 R
-789 QSVVMEAKAKPMEML
+789 QGIVMEAKAKPIEL
-804 VNKVLKEYGKEFDER
+804 LTNKLLSAYEKEFAERDNRIRNMTPGEKANNTEETLLSFTNSKAQRGLRDSLKEYAEPIR
-819 DAKLR
+819 
-824 NMDYNTEINLDIPFS
+824 
-839 GKIGLSD
+839 
-846 KKSQRG
+846 
-852 LKDFLK
+852 
-858 ENSDAIKQFREDVAS
+858 QFREEVANMES
-873 MDTIPEDMQKTLDEL
+873 IPEEVQKTLDKL
-888 NRIESITGNEVARK
+888 DKLESVSGNSNAGK
-902 GFLKKL
+902 SFLKKFYGNEKQL
-908 FSESYEKDL
+908 SEA
-917 SWHAKDYAKRFG
+917 AKEFALGYGYA
-929 YSLKDAFSK
+929 LKKELSK

-997 DKPSLIRKFAVGGRV
+997 DKPSLIRKFAIGGRV

-1032 NNSARAASLLH
+1032 NNSARAASLLQ

-1057 GQQNISYSPTINIT
+1057 GQQNISYSPTINIS
-1071 GGNASELK
+1071 GGNANEIK
-1079 SALSD
+1079 SVLSD
-1084 SYLDFKAMMDRYARE
+1084 SYADFKAMMDRYARE
-1099 TRRVSF
+1099 TRRTSF

>member
-19 SLGKSVALTK
+19 SLSKSAALTK
-29 KQLRDIAKQATAPGI
+29 KQIRDIAKQAAAPGTLGPI
-44 SSGKLTNNEKIL
+44 EQLAKNDKIL

-69 GAIAMG
+69 GVVAMG
-75 TISAAALAA
+75 TVSAAALMA

-99 SSWKGTAKAT
+99 SSWKGTAKAS
-109 EAEFNIAREA
+109 EEEFNIAREA

-184 EVIGENGTNLQRFL
+184 EVIGENGENLQRFL
-198 DVATMANNK
+198 DVATTANNK

-228 LKVDIEDSA
+228 LRVDIEDSA

-272 KAMKKLGVSAFQDGK
+272 KAMKKLGVSAFKDGK
-287 FKGLKQTLTEV
+287 FKGLKQTLTDV
-298 RDKLAGMTEEE
+298 RDKLAGLTEEE
-309 QNYYKARI
+309 QNFYKARI

-328 LLNGLDAVKDGKNEW
+328 LLNGLDATKDGKKEW
-343 DGLNESL
+343 DSLNESL

-375 ESAMQDLGIKV
+375 QSAMQDLGIKV
-386 NDALNIPLR
+386 NDAINIPLR
-395 DGAKAFTNMVYT
+395 DGAKAFTNMVYA

-418 YPKLKRNAEGFG
+418 YPKLKRNAEGFS

-452 AVWGFSTLALSL
+452 AVTGFSALAVFM
-464 KAVNV
+464 KTTNAVP
-469 GAKGIEA
+469 KGIES
-476 FPKLIASLTTSLTA
+476 IVSLVTTLSA
-490 NPMLAAATGIGI
+490 NPSVGIMSGISLLAAGI
-502 LASGLIGLSTAIDA
+502 IGVAVAVDTF
-516 YNAKEGKKDL
+516 NAKEGKKDL

-540 NDVAMEIVGKKTF
+540 NDVALEIVGKKTF
-553 ERLSQASKQLSAV
+553 ERLSQASKQLSTV

-571 EIDRTAESLQ
+571 DIDKTAESIE

-588 VNSDFNKEDAEKL
+588 VSSEFNPEDAEKL
-601 GTELESL
+601 GTELEQL

-629 LFGDGDTTGE
+629 LFGDDSETGE
-639 GLIKQFDGMYTSI
+639 SLIKQFDGMYTSI

-686 LTKQLLDL
+686 LTQQILDL
-694 KEQAMQSENKVK
+694 KEQVMQTENKVK

-719 TSESFANVVNKSSEY
+719 TSESFTNVVNKASEY
-734 AGEMTDNANELAKNS
+734 GGEMADNANELAKNV
-749 LLHAEK
+749 LMNADAN
-755 TLKESNEQGLIP
+755 LKKSKELGLSE
-767 GDEGYYSQSMYDR
+767 GAEGYYSQEMYDQAA
-780 DVANIQKQR
+780 ANVEKQR
-789 QSVVMEAKAKPMEML
+789 RDTILKAKAKPMEVL
-804 VNKVLKEYGKEFDER
+804 TNKILSLYGKDFNER
-819 DAKLR
+819 EER
-824 NMDYNTEINLDIPFS
+824 IVNIPS
-839 GKIGLSD
+839 VTSLLEHKGIDRLTQLKD
-846 KKSQRG
+846 PNAQRG
-852 LKDFLK
+852 LTDFLK
-858 ENSDAIKQFREDVAS
+858 EHSAAIKQFREEVAGMDHIPDDVQA
-873 MDTIPEDMQKTLDEL
+873 TIDKL
-888 NRIESITGNEVARK
+888 NKIESITSDKKSKDEY
-902 GFLKKL
+902 LQKL
-908 FSESYEKDL
+908 FMTDKEFSEAAKWFAEKR
-917 SWHAKDYAKRFG
+917 HYT
-929 YSLKDAFSK
+929 LKSELSK
-938 PIPISTNILLQ
+938 PVPISTNIQLQ
-949 NGSMSGMENILNS
+949 SGSMSGLDGILAS
-962 VRNFFSGQNVKVNMP
+962 VRNFLSGKNVQVNMP
-977 IAPFANPAAKV
+977 VAPYASLEEKIKA
-988 ESTAKAKGL
+988 TAKAKGL
-997 DKPSLIRKFAVGGRV
+997 DKPSLIRRYAVGGRV

-1032 NNSARAASLLH
+1032 NNSSRAAGLLQ

-1057 GQQNISYSPTINIT
+1057 GQQNINYSPTINIT

-1099 TRRVSF
+1099 ARRVSF

>member
-19 SLGKSVALTK
+19 SLSKSAALTK
-29 KQLRDIAKQATAPGI
+29 KQIRDIAKQAAAPGTLGPI
-44 SSGKLTNNEKIL
+44 EQLAKNDKIL

-69 GAIAMG
+69 GVVAMG
-75 TISAAALAA
+75 TISAAALMA

-99 SSWKGTAKAT
+99 SSWKGTAKAS
-109 EAEFNIAREA
+109 EEEFNIAREA

-184 EVIGENGTNLQRFL
+184 EVIGENGENLQRFL
-198 DVATMANNK
+198 DVATTANNK

-228 LKVDIEDSA
+228 LNVDIEDSA

-272 KAMKKLGVSAFQDGK
+272 KAMKKLGVSAFKDGK
-287 FKGLKQTLTEV
+287 FKGLKQTLTDV
-298 RDKLAGMTEEE
+298 RDKLAGLTEEE
-309 QNYYKARI
+309 QNFYKARI

-328 LLNGLDAVKDGKNEW
+328 LLNGLDATKDGKKEW
-343 DGLNESL
+343 DSLNESL

-375 ESAMQDLGIKV
+375 QSAMQDLGIKV
-386 NDALNIPLR
+386 NDAINIPLR
-395 DGAKAFTNMVYT
+395 DGAKAFTNMVYA

-418 YPKLKRNAEGFG
+418 YPKLKRSAEGFG

-452 AVWGFSTLALSL
+452 AVAGFSSM
-464 KAVNV
+464 AVFMKVSNV
-469 GAKGIEA
+469 VPKGIESIVG
-476 FPKLIASLTTSLTA
+476 LVTTLGA
-490 NPMLAAATGIGI
+490 NPAVAIMNGISLLAAGI
-502 LASGLIGLSTAIDA
+502 IGVAVAVDK

-526 NKRFGDMKLSLKEL
+526 SKRFGDMKLSLKEL
-540 NDVAMEIVGKKTF
+540 NDVALEIVGKKTF

-571 EIDRTAESLQ
+571 DIDKTAESIE

-588 VNSDFNKEDAEKL
+588 VSSDFNPEDAEKL

-629 LFGDGDTTGE
+629 LFGEDSETGE
-639 GLIKQFDGMYTSI
+639 SLIKQFDGMYTSI

-686 LTKQLLDL
+686 LTQQILDL
-694 KEQAMQSENKVK
+694 KEQVMQTENKVK

-719 TSESFANVVNKSSEY
+719 TSESFTNVVNQASEY
-734 AGEMTDNANELAKNS
+734 GGEMTDNANELAKNV
-749 LLHAEK
+749 LMNAESA
-755 TLKESNEQGLIP
+755 LKKSKELGLSE
-767 GDEGYYSQSMYDR
+767 GDEGYYSQEMYDR
-780 DVANIQKQR
+780 TASDVEKQR
-789 QSVVMEAKAKPMEML
+789 KDTILRAKAKPMEVL
-804 VNKVLKEYGKEFDER
+804 TNKILSLYGKDFEER
-819 DAKLR
+819 EER
-824 NMDYNTEINLDIPFS
+824 IVNIPS
-839 GKIGLSD
+839 VTSLLEHKGIERLTQLKD
-846 KKSQRG
+846 PNAQRG
-852 LKDFLK
+852 LADFLK
-858 ENSDAIKQFREDVAS
+858 ENSDAIKQFREEVAGMDHIPDDVQE
-873 MDTIPEDMQKTLDEL
+873 TIDKL
-888 NRIESITGNEVARK
+888 NKIESITPDKKSKDEY
-902 GFLKKL
+902 LQKL
-908 FSESYEKDL
+908 FMTDKEFSEAAKWFAEKR
-917 SWHAKDYAKRFG
+917 HYT
-929 YSLKDAFSK
+929 LKSELSK
-938 PIPISTNILLQ
+938 PVPISTNIQLQ
-949 NGSMSGMENILNS
+949 SGSMSGLDGILTS
-962 VRNFFSGQNVKVNMP
+962 VRNFLSGRNVQVNMP
-977 IAPFANPAAKV
+977 VAPYASLEEKIKA
-988 ESTAKAKGL
+988 TAKAKGL
-997 DKPSLIRKFAVGGRV
+997 DKPSLIRRYAVGGRV

-1032 NNSARAASLLH
+1032 NNSARAAGLLQ

-1057 GQQNISYSPTINIT
+1057 GQQNISYSPVINIS
-1071 GGNASELK
+1071 GGNANELK
-1079 SALSD
+1079 AALTD
-1084 SYLDFKAMMDRYARE
+1084 SYADFKAMMDRYARE

>member
-1 MASKEYKLAV
+1 MASKEYKLAI

-19 SLGKSVALTK
+19 SLGKSLALTK
-29 KQLRDIAKQATAPGI
+29 KQMRDIAKQVSAPGAL
-44 SSGKLTNNEKIL
+44 GLGTAEQLAKNEKIL

-69 GAIAMG
+69 GAVAMG
-75 TISAAALAA
+75 TISAAALMA

-147 VEDSVKALPS
+147 VGDSVKALPS

-184 EVIGENGTNLQRFL
+184 EVIGENGENLQRFL

-272 KAMKKLGVSAFQDGK
+272 KAMQKLGVSAFENGK

-298 RDKLAGMTEEE
+298 RDKLSGLTEEE

-328 LLNGLDAVKDGKNEW
+328 LLNGLDSVKDGKNEW

-375 ESAMQDLGIKV
+375 QSAMQDLGIKAS
-386 NDALNIPLR
+386 DAINIPLR
-395 DGAKAFTNMVYT
+395 DGAKEFTNMVYA
-407 SDGFIGNLEEL
+407 SDEFIGNLEEL
-418 YPKLKRNAEGFG
+418 YPKLKRGAEGFG
-430 EFVKPVIKIG
+430 EFVKPVLKIG

-464 KAVNV
+464 KAFNV
-469 GAKGIEA
+469 GAKGIVA
-476 FPKLIASLTTSLTA
+476 F
-490 NPMLAAATGIGI
+490 
-502 LASGLIGLSTAIDA
+502 SGLIMDLAANPVLAAVTGLGLLAAGIVGVSKAIDT

-526 NKRFGDMKLSLKEL
+526 NRRFGDMKLSLKEL
-540 NDVAMEIVGKKTF
+540 GDVAMEIVGKKTF

-571 EIDRTAESLQ
+571 EIDKTAESLQ

-629 LFGDGDTTGE
+629 LFGEGDATGE

-686 LTKQLLDL
+686 LTQQLLDL
-694 KEQAMQSENKVK
+694 KEQAMQSENKAK
-706 WDLLNNDAENAPL
+706 WNLLNNDAENAPL
-719 TSESFANVVNKSSEY
+719 TSESFANVVNKSGEY
-734 AGEMTDNANELAKNS
+734 AKEMADNADELAKNS
-749 LLHAEK
+749 LMNAESA
-755 TLKESNEQGLIP
+755 LKKSKELGLS
-767 GDEGYYSQSMYDR
+767 EGQDGYFSQSMYDSAI
-780 DVANIQKQR
+780 ANIEKKR
-789 QSVVMEAKAKPMEML
+789 QSVVMEAKAKPIEL
-804 VNKVLKEYGKEFDER
+804 LTNKLLGAYEKEFAERDNRIRNMTPGEKANNTEETLLSFTNSKAQRGLRDSLKEYAE
-819 DAKLR
+819 
-824 NMDYNTEINLDIPFS
+824 P
-839 GKIGLSD
+839 
-846 KKSQRG
+846 
-852 LKDFLK
+852 
-858 ENSDAIKQFREDVAS
+858 IKQFREEVANMES
-873 MDTIPEDMQKTLDEL
+873 VPEEVQKTLDKL
-888 NRIESITGNEVARK
+888 DKLESVSGNSNAGK
-902 GFLKKL
+902 NFLKKFYGNEKQL
-908 FSESYEKDL
+908 SEA
-917 SWHAKDYAKRFG
+917 AKEFALGYGYA
-929 YSLKDAFSK
+929 LKKELSK

-977 IAPFANPAAKV
+977 IAPFSNPAAKV

-1032 NNSARAASLLH
+1032 NNSARAANLLQ

-1057 GQQNISYSPTINIT
+1057 GQQNISYSPTINIS
-1071 GGNASELK
+1071 GGNASEIK
-1079 SALSD
+1079 SVLSD
-1084 SYLDFKAMMDRYARE
+1084 SYADFKAMMDRYARE
-1099 TRRVSF
+1099 TRRTSF

>member
-1 MASKEYKLAV
+1 MASKEYKLAI

-19 SLGKSVALTK
+19 SLGKSLALTK
-29 KQLRDIAKQATAPGI
+29 KQMRDIAKQVSAPGAL
-44 SSGKLTNNEKIL
+44 GLGTMEQLAKNEKIL

-69 GAIAMG
+69 GAVAMG
-75 TISAAALAA
+75 TISAAALMA

-147 VEDSVKALPS
+147 VGDSVKALPS

-184 EVIGENGTNLQRFL
+184 EVIGENGENLQRFL
-198 DVATMANNK
+198 DVATTANNK

-228 LKVDIEDSA
+228 LRVDIEDSA

-260 MINLTTGAGQAG
+260 MINLTTRAGQAG
-272 KAMKKLGVSAFQDGK
+272 KAMDKLGVSAFENGK

-298 RDKLAGMTEEE
+298 RDKLAGLTEEQ
-309 QNYYKARI
+309 QNFYKARI

-328 LLNGLDAVKDGKNEW
+328 LLNGLDSVKDGKNEW

-375 ESAMQDLGIKV
+375 QSAMQDLGIKAS
-386 NDALNIPLR
+386 DAINIPLR
-395 DGAKAFTNMVYT
+395 DGAKAFTNMVYA

-418 YPKLKRNAEGFG
+418 YPKLKRGAEGFG
-430 EFVKPVIKIG
+430 EFVEPVLKIG
-440 EFFVSNPEWLTG
+440 EFFVSNQEWITG
-452 AVWGFSTLALSL
+452 AVSGFASM
-464 KAVNV
+464 AVFMK
-469 GAKGIEA
+469 GANAVPKGIESITG
-476 FPKLIASLTTSLTA
+476 LVTTLSA
-490 NPMLAAATGIGI
+490 NPVLATATGISV
-502 LASGLIGLSTAIDA
+502 LAGGLIILSMAIDA

-540 NDVAMEIVGKKTF
+540 GDVAMEIVGKKTF

-629 LFGDGDTTGE
+629 LFGDGDATGE

-686 LTKQLLDL
+686 LTQQLLDL
-694 KEQAMQSENKVK
+694 KEQAMQSENKAK
-706 WDLLNNDAENAPL
+706 WNLLNNDAENAPL
-719 TSESFANVVNKSSEY
+719 TSESFANVVNKSGEY
-734 AGEMTDNANELAKNS
+734 AKEMEDNANELAKNS
-749 LLHAEK
+749 LMNAEA
-755 TLKESNEQGLIP
+755 TLKKSKELGLSE
-767 GDEGYYSQSMYDR
+767 GQDGYYSQSMYDKA
-780 DVANIQKQR
+780 VSNINKQR
-789 QSVVMEAKAKPMEML
+789 QSVVMEAKAKPIEL
-804 VNKVLKEYGKEFDER
+804 LTNKLLSAYEKEFAERDNRIRNMTPGEKANNKEETLLSFTNSKAQRGLRDSLKEYAE
-819 DAKLR
+819 
-824 NMDYNTEINLDIPFS
+824 P
-839 GKIGLSD
+839 
-846 KKSQRG
+846 
-852 LKDFLK
+852 
-858 ENSDAIKQFREDVAS
+858 IKQFREEVANMES
-873 MDTIPEDMQKTLDEL
+873 IPEEVQKTLDKL
-888 NRIESITGNEVARK
+888 DKLESVSGNSNAGK
-902 GFLKKL
+902 SFLKKFYGNEKQL
-908 FSESYEKDL
+908 SEA
-917 SWHAKDYAKRFG
+917 AKDFALGYGYA
-929 YSLKDAFSK
+929 LKKELSK

-977 IAPFANPAAKV
+977 IAPFSNPVAKID
-988 ESTAKAKGL
+988 STVKAKGL
-997 DKPSLIRKFAVGGRV
+997 DKPSLIRKFAIGGRV
-1012 NGPTNALIGEG
+1012 NGLTNALIGEG

-1032 NNSARAASLLH
+1032 NNSARAASLLQ

-1057 GQQNISYSPTINIT
+1057 GQQNISYSPTINIS
-1071 GGNASELK
+1071 GGNASEIK

-1084 SYLDFKAMMDRYARE
+1084 SYADFKAMMDRYARE
-1099 TRRVSF
+1099 TRRTSF

>member
-1 MASKEYKLAV
+1 MASKEYKLAI

-19 SLGKSVALTK
+19 SLGKSLALTK
-29 KQLRDIAKQATAPGI
+29 KQMRDIAKQVSAPGAL
-44 SSGKLTNNEKIL
+44 GLGTMEQLAKNEKIL

-69 GAIAMG
+69 GAVAMG
-75 TISAAALAA
+75 TISAAALMA

-147 VEDSVKALPS
+147 VGDSVKALPS

-184 EVIGENGTNLQRFL
+184 EVIGENGENLQRFL

-272 KAMKKLGVSAFQDGK
+272 KAMQKLGVSAFENGK

-298 RDKLAGMTEEE
+298 RDKLSGLTEEE

-375 ESAMQDLGIKV
+375 QSAMQDLGIKAS
-386 NDALNIPLR
+386 DAINIPLR
-395 DGAKAFTNMVYT
+395 DGAKAFTNMVYA

-418 YPKLKRNAEGFG
+418 YPKLKRGAEGFG

-440 EFFVSNPEWLTG
+440 EFFVSNPQWLTG
-452 AVWGFSTLALSL
+452 AVAGFSTM
-464 KAVNV
+464 AV
-469 GAKGIEA
+469 AFKGINEV
-476 FPKLIASLTTSLTA
+476 PKGIKSITGFVNTLGENTLIANATGLGL
-490 NPMLAAATGIGI
+490 LAAGIV
-502 LASGLIGLSTAIDA
+502 GLEAAIA
-516 YNAKEGKKDL
+516 VYNAKEGKKDL

-540 NDVAMEIVGKKTF
+540 GDVAMEIVGKKTF

-566 GQYSK
+566 GQYNK

-629 LFGDGDTTGE
+629 LFGEGDATGE

-686 LTKQLLDL
+686 LTQQLLDL
-694 KEQAMQSENKVK
+694 KEQAMQSENKAK
-706 WDLLNNDAENAPL
+706 WDLLNNDVENAPL
-719 TSESFANVVNKSSEY
+719 TSESFANVVDKSSEY
-734 AGEMTDNANELAKNS
+734 AKEMADNADELAKNALMS
-749 LLHAEK
+749 AEA
-755 TLKESNEQGLIP
+755 TLKKSKELGLSE
-767 GDEGYYSQSMYDR
+767 GQDGYYSQSMYDK
-780 DVANIQKQR
+780 DIAKIKKQR
-789 QSVVMEAKAKPMEML
+789 QSVVMEAKTKPIEL
-804 VNKVLKEYGKEFDER
+804 LTNKILSEYGEEFDRR
-819 DAKLR
+819 DENIRKMDFHIKQGLNSKYSDGIKLVS
-824 NMDYNTEINLDIPFS
+824 P
-839 GKIGLSD
+839 
-846 KKSQRG
+846 KSQNG
-852 LKDFLK
+852 LVSLLK
-858 ENSDAIKQFREDVAS
+858 ENSEAIKQFREEVAS
-873 MDTIPEDMQKTLDEL
+873 MDSVPDDVRQTLEKL
-888 NRIESITGNEVARK
+888 NRIESITGDEDARK

-908 FSESYEKDL
+908 FSETDKKDL
-917 SWHAKDYAKRFG
+917 SSHAREFVAQYKYA
-929 YSLKDAFSK
+929 LKNEFSK
-938 PIPISTNILLQ
+938 PISVNTNIQLQ

-997 DKPSLIRKFAVGGRV
+997 DKPSLIRKFAIGGRV

-1032 NNSARAASLLH
+1032 NNSARAASLLQ
-1043 QANAELSGINPSVG
+1043 QANAELSGINPSIG
-1057 GQQNISYSPTINIT
+1057 GQQNISYSPTINIS
-1071 GGNASELK
+1071 GGNANEIK
-1079 SALSD
+1079 SVLSD
-1084 SYLDFKAMMDRYARE
+1084 SYADFKAMMDRYARE
-1099 TRRVSF
+1099 TRRTSF

>member
-19 SLGKSVALTK
+19 SLSKSAALTK
-29 KQLRDIAKQATAPGI
+29 KQMRDIAKIAAAPGI
-44 SSGKLTNNEKIL
+44 PGPMKQLADNEKIL

-69 GAIAMG
+69 GAVAMG
-75 TISAAALAA
+75 TISAAALMA

-147 VEDSVKALPS
+147 VGDSVKALPS

-184 EVIGENGTNLQRFL
+184 EVIGENGENLQRFL

-272 KAMKKLGVSAFQDGK
+272 KAMQKLGVSAFENGK

-298 RDKLAGMTEEE
+298 RDKLSGLTEEQ

-350 RNANGSLQQMA
+350 RTANGSLQQMA

-375 ESAMQDLGIKV
+375 QSAMQDLGIKV
-386 NDALNIPLR
+386 SDAINIPLR
-395 DGAKAFTNMVYT
+395 DGAKAFTNMVYA
-407 SDGFIGNLEEL
+407 SDGFIGNSEEL
-418 YPKLKRNAEGFG
+418 YPKLKRGAEGFG
-430 EFVKPVIKIG
+430 EFVKPVLKIG
-440 EFFVSNPEWLTG
+440 EFFVSNPQWLTG
-452 AVWGFSTLALSL
+452 AVTGFSALAVSL
-464 KAVNV
+464 KAINV
-469 GAKGIEA
+469 GAKGIEG
-476 FPKLIASLTTSLTA
+476 FSKLMALLGA
-490 NPMLAAATGIGI
+490 NPVLATTTGIAALAAGI
-502 LASGLIGLSTAIDA
+502 IGVSAAIDT

-540 NDVAMEIVGKKTF
+540 GDVAMEIVGKKTF

-629 LFGDGDTTGE
+629 LFGEGDATGE

-686 LTKQLLDL
+686 LTQQLLDL
-694 KEQAMQSENKVK
+694 KEQAMQSENNAK
-706 WDLLNNDAENAPL
+706 WSLLNNDAENAPL
-719 TSESFANVVNKSSEY
+719 TSESFANVVNKSGEY
-734 AGEMTDNANELAKNS
+734 AQEMADNANELAKNA
-749 LLHAEK
+749 LMNAESA
-755 TLKESNEQGLIP
+755 LKKSKELGLSE
-767 GDEGYYSQSMYDR
+767 GQDGYYSQSMYNSAIAGIEKR
-780 DVANIQKQR
+780 R
-789 QSVVMEAKAKPMEML
+789 QGIVMEAKAKPIEL
-804 VNKVLKEYGKEFDER
+804 LTNKLLSAYEKEFAERDNRIRNMTPGEKANNTEETLLSFTNSKAQRGLRDSLKEYAEPIR
-819 DAKLR
+819 
-824 NMDYNTEINLDIPFS
+824 
-839 GKIGLSD
+839 
-846 KKSQRG
+846 
-852 LKDFLK
+852 
-858 ENSDAIKQFREDVAS
+858 QFREEVANMES
-873 MDTIPEDMQKTLDEL
+873 IPEEVQKTLDKL
-888 NRIESITGNEVARK
+888 DKLESVSGNSNAGK
-902 GFLKKL
+902 SFLKKFYGNEKQL
-908 FSESYEKDL
+908 SEA
-917 SWHAKDYAKRFG
+917 AKEFALGYGYA
-929 YSLKDAFSK
+929 LKKELSK

-997 DKPSLIRKFAVGGRV
+997 DKPSLIRKFAIGGRV

-1032 NNSARAASLLH
+1032 NNSARAASLLQ

-1057 GQQNISYSPTINIT
+1057 GQHNISYSPTINIS
-1071 GGNASELK
+1071 GGNASEIK

-1084 SYLDFKAMMDRYARE
+1084 SYADFKAMMDRYARE
-1099 TRRVSF
+1099 TRRTSF

>member
-19 SLGKSVALTK
+19 SLGKSVAMTK
-29 KQLRDIAKQATAPGI
+29 KQMRDIAKIAAAPGI
-44 SSGKLTNNEKIL
+44 PSGVKQLAENEKIL

-69 GAIAMG
+69 GAVAMG
-75 TISAAALAA
+75 TISAAALMA

-99 SSWKGTAKAT
+99 SSWKGTAKAS
-109 EAEFNIAREA
+109 EAEFSLAREA
-119 AMKYGRETTKTATE
+119 ALKYGRETTKTATE

-147 VEDSVKALPS
+147 VNDSVKALPS

-184 EVIGENGTNLQRFL
+184 EVIGENGENLQRFL
-198 DVATMANNK
+198 DVATTANNK

-272 KAMKKLGVSAFQDGK
+272 KAMQKLGVSAFENGK

-328 LLNGLDAVKDGKNEW
+328 LLNGLDAVKDGQKEW
-343 DGLNESL
+343 DSLNESL

-375 ESAMQDLGIKV
+375 QSAMQDLGIKV
-386 NDALNIPLR
+386 SDAINIPLR
-395 DGAKAFTNMVYT
+395 DGTKAFTNMVYA

-418 YPKLKRNAEGFG
+418 YPKLKRGAEGFG

-452 AVWGFSTLALSL
+452 AVTGFSALAVSL
-464 KAVNV
+464 KAINV
-469 GAKGIEA
+469 GAKGIEG
-476 FPKLIASLTTSLTA
+476 FSKLMALLGA
-490 NPMLAAATGIGI
+490 NPVLATATGIAALAAGI
-502 LASGLIGLSTAIDA
+502 IGVSAAIDT

-540 NDVAMEIVGKKTF
+540 GDVAMEIVGKKTF
-553 ERLSQASKQLSAV
+553 ERLSQASKQLSTV

-571 EIDRTAESLQ
+571 EIDKTAESLQ

-629 LFGDGDTTGE
+629 LFGEGDATGE

-686 LTKQLLDL
+686 LTQQLLDL
-694 KEQAMQSENKVK
+694 KEQAMQSENNAK
-706 WDLLNNDAENAPL
+706 WSLLNNDAENAPL
-719 TSESFANVVNKSSEY
+719 TSESFANVVNKSGEY
-734 AGEMTDNANELAKNS
+734 AQEMADNANELAKNAMMS
-749 LLHAEK
+749 AEA
-755 TLKESNEQGLIP
+755 TLNKSKELGLSE
-767 GDEGYYSQSMYDR
+767 GQDGYYSQSMYDSAIEEIEKR
-780 DVANIQKQR
+780 R
-789 QSVVMEAKAKPMEML
+789 QSVVMEAKTKPIDL
-804 VNKVLKEYGKEFDER
+804 LTNKLLSAYEKEFAERDNRIRNMTPGEKANNTEETLLSFTNSKAQRGLRDSLKEYAE
-819 DAKLR
+819 
-824 NMDYNTEINLDIPFS
+824 P
-839 GKIGLSD
+839 
-846 KKSQRG
+846 
-852 LKDFLK
+852 
-858 ENSDAIKQFREDVAS
+858 IKQFREEVANMES
-873 MDTIPEDMQKTLDEL
+873 VPEEVQKTLDKL
-888 NRIESITGNEVARK
+888 DKLESVSGNSNAGK
-902 GFLKKL
+902 NFLKKFYGNEKQL
-908 FSESYEKDL
+908 SEA
-917 SWHAKDYAKRFG
+917 AKEFALGYGYA
-929 YSLKDAFSK
+929 LKKELSK
-938 PIPISTNILLQ
+938 PIAVNTNIQLQ
-949 NGSMSGMENILNS
+949 NGSMSGMESIINS

-997 DKPSLIRKFAVGGRV
+997 DKPSLIRKFAIGGRV

-1032 NNSARAASLLH
+1032 NNSARAASLLQ

-1057 GQQNISYSPTINIT
+1057 GQQNISYSPTINIS
-1071 GGNASELK
+1071 GGNASEIK

-1084 SYLDFKAMMDRYARE
+1084 SYADFKAMMDRYARE
-1099 TRRVSF
+1099 TRRTSF

>member
-29 KQLRDIAKQATAPGI
+29 KQIRDIAKQAAAPGI
-44 SSGKLTNNEKIL
+44 PSKVQQLANNEKIL

-69 GAIAMG
+69 GAVAMG
-75 TISAAALAA
+75 TISAAALMA

-147 VEDSVKALPS
+147 VDDSVKALPS

-272 KAMKKLGVSAFQDGK
+272 KAMQKLGVSAFENGK

-298 RDKLAGMTEEE
+298 RDKLSGLTEEQ

-328 LLNGLDAVKDGKNEW
+328 LLNGLDSVKDGKNEW

-375 ESAMQDLGIKV
+375 QSAMQDLGIKV
-386 NDALNIPLR
+386 SDAINIPLR
-395 DGAKAFTNMVYT
+395 DGAKAFTNMVYA

-418 YPKLKRNAEGFG
+418 YPKLKRGAEGFG
-430 EFVKPVIKIG
+430 EFVKPVLKIG

-452 AVWGFSTLALSL
+452 AVSGFAALSVAL
-464 KAVNV
+464 K
-469 GAKGIEA
+469 GADVWA
-476 FPKLIASLTTSLTA
+476 NIAKFATTLGA
-490 NPMLAAATGIGI
+490 NPALAWATGLSLLAGGIIGV
-502 LASGLIGLSTAIDA
+502 ATAVDT

-540 NDVAMEIVGKKTF
+540 GDVAMEIVGKKTF
-553 ERLSQASKQLSAV
+553 ERLSQASKQLSVV

-629 LFGDGDTTGE
+629 LFGEGDATGE

-686 LTKQLLDL
+686 LTQQLLDL
-694 KEQAMQSENKVK
+694 KKQAMQSENNAK
-706 WDLLNNDAENAPL
+706 WSLLNNDAENAPL
-719 TSESFANVVNKSSEY
+719 TSESFANVVNKSGEY
-734 AGEMTDNANELAKNS
+734 AKEMADNADELAKNA
-749 LLHAEK
+749 LMNAESA
-755 TLKESNEQGLIP
+755 LKKSKELGLSE
-767 GDEGYYSQSMYDR
+767 GQDGYYSQSMYDKA
-780 DVANIQKQR
+780 VSSINKQR
-789 QSVVMEAKAKPMEML
+789 QSVVMEATAKPIDL
-804 VNKVLKEYGKEFDER
+804 LTNKLLSAYEKEFDER
-819 DAKLR
+819 DNRIR
-824 NMDYNTEINLDIPFS
+824 NMTPGEKANNTEETL
-839 GKIGLSD
+839 LSFTNS
-846 KKSQRG
+846 KAQRG
-852 LKDFLK
+852 LRDYLK
-858 ENSDAIKQFREDVAS
+858 EYAEPIKQFREEVAS
-873 MDTIPEDMQKTLDEL
+873 MESVPEDVQKTLDKL
-888 NRIESITGNEVARK
+888 DKLESVSGNSNAGK
-902 GFLKKL
+902 NFLKKFYGNEKQL
-908 FSESYEKDL
+908 SEA
-917 SWHAKDYAKRFG
+917 AKEFALGYGYA
-929 YSLKDAFSK
+929 LKKELSK

-949 NGSMSGMENILNS
+949 NGSMSGMENVLNS
-962 VRNFFSGQNVKVNMP
+962 VRNFFSGQNVKVNVP
-977 IAPFANPAAKV
+977 IAPYANPAKKFEAD
-988 ESTAKAKGL
+988 AKAQGL
-997 DKPSLIRKFAVGGRV
+997 DKPSLIRKFAIGGRV

-1032 NNSARAASLLH
+1032 NNSARAASLLQ

-1057 GQQNISYSPTINIT
+1057 GQQNISYSPTINIS
-1071 GGNASELK
+1071 GGNANEIK
-1079 SALSD
+1079 SVLSD
-1084 SYLDFKAMMDRYARE
+1084 SYADFKAMMDRYARE
-1099 TRRVSF
+1099 TRRTSF

>member
-1 MASKEYKLAV
+1 MASKEYKLAI

-19 SLGKSVALTK
+19 SLSKSAALTK
-29 KQLRDIAKQATAPGI
+29 KQMRDIAKQVAAPGALGLGPI
-44 SSGKLTNNEKIL
+44 EQLTKNEKIL

-69 GAIAMG
+69 GAVAMG
-75 TISAAALAA
+75 TVSAAALMA

-147 VEDSVKALPS
+147 VGDSVKALPS

-184 EVIGENGTNLQRFL
+184 EVIGENGENLQRFL
-198 DVATMANNK
+198 DVATTANNK

-228 LKVDIEDSA
+228 LNVDIEDSA

-272 KAMKKLGVSAFQDGK
+272 KAMKKLGVSAFKDGK
-287 FKGLKQTLTEV
+287 FKGLKQTLTDV

-309 QNYYKARI
+309 QNFYKARI

-328 LLNGLDAVKDGKNEW
+328 LLNGLDATKDGKKEW
-343 DGLNESL
+343 DSLNEAL
-350 RNANGSLQQMA
+350 RNANGSLQEMA

-386 NDALNIPLR
+386 SDALNVPLR
-395 DGAKAFTNMVYT
+395 DGAKAFTNMVYA

-430 EFVKPVIKIG
+430 EFIKPVIKMG

-452 AVWGFSTLALSL
+452 AVSGFATLAVGL
-464 KAVNV
+464 KAISTAANGITVISELATV
-469 GAKGIEA
+469 LGGATVLAG
-476 FPKLIASLTTSLTA
+476 TA
-490 NPMLAAATGIGI
+490 GLAALAAGIVGVSV
-502 LASGLIGLSTAIDA
+502 AVDT
-516 YNAKEGKKDL
+516 YKAKEGKKDL
-526 NKRFGDMKLSLKEL
+526 AKRFGDMRLSLKEL
-540 NDVAMEIVGKKTF
+540 NDVALEIVGRKTF
-553 ERLSQASKQLSAV
+553 ERLSQASKQLSTVA
-566 GQYSK
+566 QYGK
-571 EIDRTAESLQ
+571 DIDRTAESIK

-588 VNSDFNKEDAEKL
+588 VSSEFNAEDAEKL
-601 GTELESL
+601 GTELEQL

-629 LFGDGDTTGE
+629 LFGEDSETGE
-639 GLIKQFDGMYTSI
+639 SLIKQFDGMYTSI

-675 ITPIEQETINT
+675 IEPFEQETINA
-686 LTKQLLDL
+686 LTQQILDL
-694 KEQAMQSENKVK
+694 KEQVMQTENKVK
-706 WDLLNNDAENAPL
+706 WDLLHNDAENAPL
-719 TSESFANVVNKSSEY
+719 TSESFANVVNKASEY
-734 AGEMTDNANELAKNS
+734 GGEMTDNANELAKNV
-749 LLHAEK
+749 LVNAEA
-755 TLKESNEQGLIP
+755 TLKKSKELGLSE
-767 GDEGYYSQSMYDR
+767 GQDGYYSQEMYDQT
-780 DVANIQKQR
+780 VSNVEKQR
-789 QSVVMEAKAKPMEML
+789 QDTILKAKTKPIDLLTDKLLSVYEKEFEERDNRIRNMTPLEKLNTTEEML
-804 VNKVLKEYGKEFDER
+804 
-819 DAKLR
+819 
-824 NMDYNTEINLDIPFS
+824 
-839 GKIGLSD
+839 LSFTN
-846 KKSQRG
+846 SNAQRG
-852 LKDFLK
+852 LKDSLK
-858 ENSDAIKQFREDVAS
+858 EYAEPIRKFREEVAN
-873 MDTIPEDMQKTLDEL
+873 MENVPEDIQNTLDKL
-888 NRIESITGNEVARK
+888 DKIESISGNGDAGK
-902 GFLKKL
+902 NFLKKFYGNDKQL
-908 FSESYEKDL
+908 SEA
-917 SWHAKDYAKRFG
+917 AKEFALGYGYA
-929 YSLKDAFSK
+929 LKKELSK
-938 PIPISTNILLQ
+938 PIAISTNIQLQ
-949 NGSMSGMENILNS
+949 NGSMSGMESVLSS
-962 VRNFFSGQNVKVNMP
+962 VRNYFSNQNVKVSMP
-977 IAPFANPAAKV
+977 IAPYANASEKI
-988 ESTAKAKGL
+988 ESTIKSKGL

-1043 QANAELSGINPSVG
+1043 QANAELSGINSSVG
-1057 GQQNISYSPTINIT
+1057 GQQTISYSPTINIS
-1071 GGNASELK
+1071 GGNATELK
-1079 SALSD
+1079 AALID
-1084 SYLDFKAMMDRYARE
+1084 SYADFKAMMDRYARE